1 MAAGVARLCGDHGPR
16 WALPLR
22 PPLCLACSVETLG
35 DGSASLVRKKHVLS
49 RLQDALA
56 WQALPVVQLLA
67 QDERVCMHLI
77 GTLFGMLHSVEDS
90 SALNLLVEVLVRL
103 VVELKSEQ
111 YLHCI
116 LDESQKELCKATTM
130 RSSLPTFSLLG
141 KLADAIP
148 GFADILVVKHNNLVD
163 HLLMGLTYPNESI
176 KAAVCYLY
184 GKLYSSPVGT
194 ERLSGHFEERL
205 CGVFLNTLECAQTKE
220 LQVNCLGL
228 LKELLKSDHFVSI
241 LMNNSKTEE
250 ETENPDFLEGE
261 NPLPLVLKK
270 LLLTRDEML
279 QAASS
284 HCMAAVL
291 VHSPSR
297 YAPAFIHADVP
308 EFLFE
313 CLLSKSE
320 ILIWSVYCC
329 LLLLTEE
336 RLFFS
341 KCHTVY
347 GIESLVRSLQG
358 VLLLNNVEL
367 HKQGL
372 LLFTEILKRQ
382 PVEIKLFTN
391 RGVCIEAIDV
401 LMETVNCPV
410 LEVAVEA
417 VKAVAAFLRKDHLS
431 CPPVPYEEL
440 QKLLEAVLKRCA
452 DLSPPQSSKRHAVSQ
467 KLLLVVSQSHP
478 TNRNL
483 GGVPQR
489 QSQFLLNTLESFRNA
504 CRLAVQFQG
513 DFMAQENA
521 FTAPNSESKDTLS
534 NFSEFLL
541 RICDNL
547 CIPMVMSY
555 LERAV
560 SPSVTEVFIS
570 TLNTLFTVVPS
581 MRNNILVLHPP
592 DTGAEGQVLLCA
604 ELMPEPLLS
613 HREEENFSGGQQEMS
628 ELLLKGLPQLNYTIA
643 ESLLLLSE
651 TPEPFFLDQ
660 SLCSHQHCFILLLYF
675 AYTFGDR
682 FVPDAELF
690 LAVRNFLLSA
700 QDCGDCPPPHIL
712 RAALYLLAVCQDK
725 GKALDVRSLSTIKR
739 ILDNLPDLSLVY
751 VHCPLLLKFFL
762 RYPELMGRFGH
773 QVLQLWFSWEDCKQT
788 EAEEADC
795 GTSSQLNTANPLL
808 PILKS
813 NSSILLIL
821 LDLVSSSS
829 VEVAWKVLMTLRTFL
844 ERNEDVLVC
853 DLLRSRFLQILQ
865 QLLVESSSATLQ
877 ANRNLPVLLSLLFL
891 VQLRSK
897 GIRELDSTDLRLL
910 HQVSNLCG
918 KCSPRDT
925 DLLQPSLNFLYWSLH
940 QTTPCSQQR
949 AVAVLLSNV
958 SLLELLQK
966 VLECTWLWSPP
977 SRPAH
982 LSSEDALL
990 CSGWLLVASF
1000 LLYQH
1005 RYNTESLN
1013 SSATLTHAVVPIPG
1027 LSVGPS
1033 SCREG
1038 QLLATAGFWLPGSS
1052 VLLPGSVAKV
1062 EPCLMVAVPATSCAW
1077 QADSHMLEVLQ
1088 GVVRTR
1094 ETSCQQLPDNSVS
1107 IMQFL
1112 RAVLRQNFSSSLLVI
1127 AGQNKAPSATQPQPS
1142 SLQDT
1147 ALHPL
1152 AMQQV
1157 FSLVV
1162 SLQNLLVHVQLQRRV
1177 MRRRENALA
1186 AVQCSEK
1193 EDLLLSQ
1200 AVVACLETLVEY
1212 LYVKNQDV
1220 ALHVASQP
1228 WHRFLLFTLLSGGQ
1242 KSFLQ
1247 PEVLRLMTLFV
1258 RYQSSNIISQKEISQ
1273 IIQEAAEANI
1283 AELSEAT
1290 SCALHLFL
1298 SQIQSSHYH
1307 VEPEQSEIIQTL
1319 LDRLLGQ
1326 RTTCVKHQDIV
1337 YPLIADVCD
1346 RGHYQLPCGERGNMQ
1361 YLFFS
1366 QTCFCLPV
1374 FITLYCL
1381 KRVAVMEVAMAVISC
1396 GCGDFLH
1403 LDEGIWMGE
1412 TFKSWWL
1419 GRILDALEV
1428 QQWGYVNKIV
1438 MDTEDKILWSQ
1449 WSFDFSSGLPTLM
1462 FLTYVGSQVPWLGK
1476 GWFSNENLLSV
1487 ICQMWK
1493 FHRMPAFPL
1502 VSTHAVNDRCLGS
1515 VAVSLSHIRD

>member
-1 MAAGVARLCGDHGPR
+1 GPQ
-16 WALPLR
+16 
-22 PPLCLACSVETLG
+22 
-35 DGSASLVRKKHVLS
+35 LVRKKHVLS
-49 RLQDALA
+49 RLHEALA
-56 WQALPVVQLLA
+56 RRALPVVQLLA
-67 QDERVCMHLI
+67 PDERVCGHLI
-77 GTLFGMLHSVEDS
+77 GALFGMLHTVEDS
-90 SALNLLVEVLVRL
+90 SALDLFVEVLVRL

-111 YLHCI
+111 YLRCI
-116 LDESQKELCKATTM
+116 LDESQEELCKATTM
-130 RSSLPTFSLLG
+130 RGSLPTFTLLG

-148 GFADILVVKHNNLVD
+148 GFTDILVVEHSNLVD
-163 HLLMGLTYPNESI
+163 HLLVGLMYPNEAI

-194 ERLSGHFEERL
+194 ERLSAHFEERL
-205 CGVFLNTLECAQTKE
+205 CGLFLNTLGRAQTKE

-250 ETENPDFLEGE
+250 ESENPDFLEGE

-284 HCMAAVL
+284 HCVAAVL

-313 CLLSKSE
+313 CLSCNSE

-347 GIESLVRSLQG
+347 GIESLVRSLQD
-358 VLLLNNVEL
+358 VLQLNNVEL

-410 LEVAVEA
+410 LEVVVEA
-417 VKAVAAFLRKDHLS
+417 VRAVAALLRKDHLS
-431 CPPVPYEEL
+431 SPPVPYEEL

-452 DLSPPQSSKRHAVSQ
+452 DLSPPQSSRKHAGD
-467 KLLLVVSQSHP
+467 LLFPVSQSHP
-478 TNRNL
+478 ANRNL
-483 GGVPQR
+483 SRLPQR
-489 QSQFLLNTLESFRNA
+489 QGQFLLNTLESFRNA
-504 CRLAVQFQG
+504 CRLAVEFQS
-513 DFMAQENA
+513 DPMAQENA

-541 RICDNL
+541 RICDSL
-547 CIPMVMSY
+547 CIPMVMNY

-560 SPSVTEVFIS
+560 SLSVMEVFIS
-570 TLNTLFTVVPS
+570 TLNTLFTVVPNMKNKFS
-581 MRNNILVLHPP
+581 KKLASSSFIRLTLELKARFCSVQSNPALNQACSSFLCSLCLSLYSA
-592 DTGAEGQVLLCA
+592 TEKERTSSQEGK
-604 ELMPEPLLS
+604 E
-613 HREEENFSGGQQEMS
+613 QEMC
-628 ELLLKGLPQLNYTIA
+628 ELLQKGLLQLNYTVA
-643 ESLLLLSE
+643 ESLLLLAE
-651 TPEPFFLDQ
+651 TPEPFSLDQ

-675 AYTFGDR
+675 AYTLGDSSNFLECR
-682 FVPDAELF
+682 FVPEAELF
-690 LAVRNFLLSA
+690 LAIRNFLLSA
-700 QDCGDCPPPHIL
+700 QDHGDCPPPYIL

-725 GKALDVRSLSTIKR
+725 GKALDLRSLCTIRR

-751 VHCPLLLKFFL
+751 VHCPLLKFFL

-773 QVLQLWFSWEDCKQT
+773 QVLQLWFSWGDCKQT
-788 EAEEADC
+788 ETEEAGFGASDH
-795 GTSSQLNTANPLL
+795 LNSANPLL

-813 NSSILLIL
+813 NASILLIL
-821 LDLVSSSS
+821 LDLVCSSP

-853 DLLRSRFLQILQ
+853 DLLRSQFLQILQ
-865 QLLVESSSATLQ
+865 QLLVESSSASLQ

-897 GIRELDSTDLRLL
+897 GVRELDSTDFKLL

-918 KCSPRDT
+918 KCRPRDT
-925 DLLQPSLNFLYWSLH
+925 DLLQPSLNFLYCSLH

-966 VLECTWLWSPP
+966 VLECTWLRSPP
-977 SRPAH
+977 SEPAY

-990 CSGWLLVASF
+990 CSGWLLVASL

-1005 RYNTESLN
+1005 RYNTEVHQTLSLD
-1013 SSATLTHAVVPIPG
+1013 LT
-1027 LSVGPS
+1027 
-1033 SCREG
+1033 
-1038 QLLATAGFWLPGSS
+1038 
-1052 VLLPGSVAKV
+1052 
-1062 EPCLMVAVPATSCAW
+1062 
-1077 QADSHMLEVLQ
+1077 EVLNA
-1088 GVVRTR
+1088 VIFRKR
-1094 ETSCQQLPDNSVS
+1094 KPILLLVS

-1112 RAVLRQNFSSSLLVI
+1112 RAVLQQNFSSSLLVI
-1127 AGQNKAPSATQPQPS
+1127 VGQNTAQDATQPQPS
-1142 SLQDT
+1142 SLQDA

-1152 AMQQV
+1152 AMRQV
-1157 FSLVV
+1157 FPLVV
-1162 SLQNLLVHVQLQRRV
+1162 SLQNLLVHVQLQ
-1177 MRRRENALA
+1177 
-1186 AVQCSEK
+1186 K
-1193 EDLLLSQ
+1193 DLLLSQ

-1228 WHRFLLFTLLSGGQ
+1228 WHRFLLFTLLNGGQ

-1247 PEVLRLMTLFV
+1247 SELLRLMTLFL

-1273 IIQEAAEANI
+1273 ILQEAAEANL
-1283 AELSEAT
+1283 AELPEAT
-1290 SCALHLFL
+1290 SRALHLFL
-1298 SQIQSSHYH
+1298 CQIQSSHCQ
-1307 VEPEQSEIIQTL
+1307 VEPVQSGTVQTL
-1319 LDRLLGQ
+1319 LERLLGQ
-1326 RTTCVKHQDIV
+1326 RSTCGKHQDIV
-1337 YPLIADVCD
+1337 
-1346 RGHYQLPCGERGNMQ
+1346 
-1361 YLFFS
+1361 
-1366 QTCFCLPV
+1366 
-1374 FITLYCL
+1374 
-1381 KRVAVMEVAMAVISC
+1381 
-1396 GCGDFLH
+1396 
-1403 LDEGIWMGE
+1403 
-1412 TFKSWWL
+1412 
-1419 GRILDALEV
+1419 
-1428 QQWGYVNKIV
+1428 
-1438 MDTEDKILWSQ
+1438 
-1449 WSFDFSSGLPTLM
+1449 
-1462 FLTYVGSQVPWLGK
+1462 
-1476 GWFSNENLLSV
+1476 
-1487 ICQMWK
+1487 
-1493 FHRMPAFPL
+1493 
-1502 VSTHAVNDRCLGS
+1502 
-1515 VAVSLSHIRD
+1515 

>member
-1 MAAGVARLCGDHGPR
+1 
-16 WALPLR
+16 
-22 PPLCLACSVETLG
+22 
-35 DGSASLVRKKHVLS
+35 LVRKKHVLS
-49 RLQDALA
+49 RLHDALA

-67 QDERVCMHLI
+67 PDERVCLHLI
-77 GTLFGMLHSVEDS
+77 GTLFGMLHTVEDNG
-90 SALNLLVEVLVRL
+90 ALDLFVEVLVRL

-111 YLHCI
+111 YLRCI

-130 RSSLPTFSLLG
+130 RGSLPTFTLLG

-148 GFADILVVKHNNLVD
+148 GFADILVVEHGNLVD
-163 HLLMGLTYPNESI
+163 HLLMGLTYPNEGI

-184 GKLYSSPVGT
+184 GKLYSSPAGT
-194 ERLSGHFEERL
+194 ERLSAHFEERL
-205 CGVFLNTLECAQTKE
+205 CGLFLNTLGRAQTKE

-228 LKELLKSDHFVSI
+228 LKELLKSDHFVSV

-250 ETENPDFLEGE
+250 ESENPDFLEGE

-313 CLLSKSE
+313 CLSCNSE

-347 GIESLVRSLQG
+347 GIESLMRSLQD
-358 VLLLNNVEL
+358 VLQLNNVEL

-410 LEVAVEA
+410 LEVVVEA
-417 VKAVAAFLRKDHLS
+417 VRAVAAFLRKDHLS

-467 KLLLVVSQSHP
+467 KLLLVA
-478 TNRNL
+478 NRNL
-483 GGVPQR
+483 SRVPQR
-489 QSQFLLNTLESFRNA
+489 QGQFLLNTLESFRNA
-504 CRLAVQFQG
+504 CRLAVEFQS
-513 DFMAQENA
+513 DSMAQENA
-521 FTAPNSESKDTLS
+521 FTAPNSKSKDTLS

-541 RICDNL
+541 RICDSL
-547 CIPMVMSY
+547 CIPMVMNY

-560 SPSVTEVFIS
+560 SPSVMEVFIS
-570 TLNTLFTVVPS
+570 TLNTLFTVVPN
-581 MRNNILVLHPP
+581 MRDKFSKKLASSSFIRLSLELKARFCSVQSSPALNQACSSFLCSLCLSLYSATEKERTSTQEGTFGERDKLLHL
-592 DTGAEGQVLLCA
+592 E
-604 ELMPEPLLS
+604 
-613 HREEENFSGGQQEMS
+613 QEMS
-628 ELLLKGLPQLNYTIA
+628 ELLQKGLPQLNYTVA
-643 ESLLLLSE
+643 ESLLLLAE
-651 TPEPFFLDQ
+651 TPEPFSLDQ

-675 AYTFGDR
+675 AYTLGDSSNLLECR
-682 FVPDAELF
+682 FVPEAELF
-690 LAVRNFLLSA
+690 LAMRNFLLSA
-700 QDCGDCPPPHIL
+700 QDHGDCPPPYIL

-725 GKALDVRSLSTIKR
+725 GKALDLRSLCTIRR

-751 VHCPLLLKFFL
+751 VHCPLLMKFFL
-762 RYPELMGRFGH
+762 HYPELMGRFGH
-773 QVLQLWFSWEDCKQT
+773 QVLQLWFSWRHCKQT
-788 EAEEADC
+788 ETEEAGFGVSD
-795 GTSSQLNTANPLL
+795 QLNSANPLL

-821 LDLVSSSS
+821 LDLVCSSSE
-829 VEVAWKVLMTLRTFL
+829 EVAWKVLMTLRTFL
-844 ERNEDVLVC
+844 ERNEGVLVC
-853 DLLRSRFLQILQ
+853 DLLRSQFLQILQ
-865 QLLVESSSATLQ
+865 QLLVESSSASLQ

-897 GIRELDSTDLRLL
+897 GVRELDSTDFKLL

-918 KCSPRDT
+918 KCRPRDT

-966 VLECTWLWSPP
+966 VLECTWLRSPP
-977 SRPAH
+977 SEPAY

-990 CSGWLLVASF
+990 CSGWLLVASL

-1005 RYNTESLN
+1005 RYNTEVHQTLSLD
-1013 SSATLTHAVVPIPG
+1013 LT
-1027 LSVGPS
+1027 
-1033 SCREG
+1033 
-1038 QLLATAGFWLPGSS
+1038 
-1052 VLLPGSVAKV
+1052 
-1062 EPCLMVAVPATSCAW
+1062 
-1077 QADSHMLEVLQ
+1077 EVLNA
-1088 GVVRTR
+1088 VIFRNKKPI
-1094 ETSCQQLPDNSVS
+1094 LLLVS

-1112 RAVLRQNFSSSLLVI
+1112 RTVLRQNFSSSLLVI
-1127 AGQNKAPSATQPQPS
+1127 VGQNTAQGARQPQPS
-1142 SLQDT
+1142 SLQDA

-1162 SLQNLLVHVQLQRRV
+1162 SLQNLLVHVQLQ
-1177 MRRRENALA
+1177 
-1186 AVQCSEK
+1186 K
-1193 EDLLLSQ
+1193 DLLLSQ

-1212 LYVKNQDV
+1212 LSVKNQDV

-1228 WHRFLLFTLLSGGQ
+1228 WHRFLLFTLLNGGQ

-1247 PEVLRLMTLFV
+1247 PEVLRLVTLFL

-1273 IIQEAAEANI
+1273 ILQEAAEANL
-1283 AELSEAT
+1283 AELPEAT
-1290 SCALHLFL
+1290 SRALHLFL
-1298 SQIQSSHYH
+1298 CQIQSSHCQ
-1307 VEPEQSEIIQTL
+1307 VEPAQSGSAQTL
-1319 LDRLLGQ
+1319 LERLLGQ
-1326 RTTCVKHQDIV
+1326 RSTWVKQQDIV
-1337 YPLIADVCD
+1337 
-1346 RGHYQLPCGERGNMQ
+1346 
-1361 YLFFS
+1361 
-1366 QTCFCLPV
+1366 
-1374 FITLYCL
+1374 
-1381 KRVAVMEVAMAVISC
+1381 
-1396 GCGDFLH
+1396 
-1403 LDEGIWMGE
+1403 
-1412 TFKSWWL
+1412 
-1419 GRILDALEV
+1419 
-1428 QQWGYVNKIV
+1428 
-1438 MDTEDKILWSQ
+1438 
-1449 WSFDFSSGLPTLM
+1449 
-1462 FLTYVGSQVPWLGK
+1462 
-1476 GWFSNENLLSV
+1476 
-1487 ICQMWK
+1487 
-1493 FHRMPAFPL
+1493 
-1502 VSTHAVNDRCLGS
+1502 
-1515 VAVSLSHIRD
+1515 

>member
-1 MAAGVARLCGDHGPR
+1 
-16 WALPLR
+16 
-22 PPLCLACSVETLG
+22 
-35 DGSASLVRKKHVLS
+35 LVRKKHVLS

-56 WQALPVVQLLA
+56 WQAVSVVQLLA
-67 QDERVCMHLI
+67 PDERVCMHLI

-90 SALNLLVEVLVRL
+90 SALNLFVEVLVRL

-111 YLHCI
+111 YLCCI
-116 LDESQKELCKATTM
+116 LNESQKELCKAATM
-130 RSSLPTFSLLG
+130 RSSLPTFALLG

-148 GFADILVVKHNNLVD
+148 GFAEILVVKHNNLVD
-163 HLLMGLTYPNESI
+163 HLLTGLTYPNEAI

-205 CGVFLNTLECAQTKE
+205 CGVFLNTLGCAQTKE

-250 ETENPDFLEGE
+250 ETEIPNFLEGE

-336 RLFFS
+336 HLFFS

-410 LEVAVEA
+410 LEVVVEA

-431 CPPVPYEEL
+431 SPPVPYEEL

-452 DLSPPQSSKRHAVSQ
+452 DLSPPQSSKRPAGD
-467 KLLLVVSQSHP
+467 LLFSVSQSHP
-478 TNRNL
+478 ANRNL
-483 GGVPQR
+483 GRVPQR
-489 QSQFLLNTLESFRNA
+489 QGQFLLNTLESFRNA
-504 CRLAVQFQG
+504 CRLAVEFQG

-541 RICDNL
+541 RICDSL

-555 LERAV
+555 LERTV
-560 SPSVTEVFIS
+560 SLSVTEVFIS
-570 TLNTLFTVVPS
+570 TLNTLFTVVPNMQTKFS
-581 MRNNILVLHPP
+581 KKLASSSFIRLTLELKARFCSVQSNPVLNH
-592 DTGAEGQVLLCA
+592 TCSSFLCSLCLNLYSATEKRRTSQEGK
-604 ELMPEPLLS
+604 E
-613 HREEENFSGGQQEMS
+613 QEVS
-628 ELLLKGLPQLNYTIA
+628 ELLQKGLPQLNYTIA

-651 TPEPFFLDQ
+651 TPEPFSLDQ

-675 AYTFGDR
+675 SYTFGDSSNLLQCR

-690 LAVRNFLLSA
+690 VAVRNFLLSA
-700 QDCGDCPPPHIL
+700 QDHGDCPPPHIL

-725 GKALDVRSLSTIKR
+725 GKALDVKSLSTIRR

-751 VHCPLLLKFFL
+751 VHCPLLL
-762 RYPELMGRFGH
+762 
-773 QVLQLWFSWEDCKQT
+773 QILQLWFSWEDCKQT
-788 EAEEADC
+788 EAEEADF
-795 GTSSQLNTANPLL
+795 GTSDQLNSANPLF

-821 LDLVSSSS
+821 LDLVCSSS

-897 GIRELDSTDLRLL
+897 GIRELDSTDFKLL

-918 KCSPRDT
+918 KCRPRDT

-977 SRPAH
+977 SRPAY

-990 CSGWLLVASF
+990 CSGWLLVASL

-1005 RYNTESLN
+1005 RYSTEVHQ
-1013 SSATLTHAVVPIPG
+1013 T
-1027 LSVGPS
+1027 LSVD
-1033 SCREG
+1033 
-1038 QLLATAGFWLPGSS
+1038 LT
-1052 VLLPGSVAKV
+1052 
-1062 EPCLMVAVPATSCAW
+1062 
-1077 QADSHMLEVLQ
+1077 EVLNA
-1088 GVVRTR
+1088 VIFRNKKPI
-1094 ETSCQQLPDNSVS
+1094 LLLVS

-1112 RAVLRQNFSSSLLVI
+1112 RAVLRQKFSSSLLVI
-1127 AGQNKAPSATQPQPS
+1127 VGQNTAPGATQPQPS

-1162 SLQNLLVHVQLQRRV
+1162 SLQNLLVHVQLQ
-1177 MRRRENALA
+1177 
-1186 AVQCSEK
+1186 K
-1193 EDLLLSQ
+1193 DLLLSQ

-1212 LYVKNQDV
+1212 LYEKNQDA

-1273 IIQEAAEANI
+1273 IVQEAAEANL
-1283 AELSEAT
+1283 AELPEAT

-1298 SQIQSSHYH
+1298 CQIQSSHCQ
-1307 VEPEQSEIIQTL
+1307 VEPEQSGIIQTL

-1337 YPLIADVCD
+1337 
-1346 RGHYQLPCGERGNMQ
+1346 
-1361 YLFFS
+1361 
-1366 QTCFCLPV
+1366 
-1374 FITLYCL
+1374 
-1381 KRVAVMEVAMAVISC
+1381 
-1396 GCGDFLH
+1396 
-1403 LDEGIWMGE
+1403 
-1412 TFKSWWL
+1412 
-1419 GRILDALEV
+1419 
-1428 QQWGYVNKIV
+1428 
-1438 MDTEDKILWSQ
+1438 
-1449 WSFDFSSGLPTLM
+1449 
-1462 FLTYVGSQVPWLGK
+1462 
-1476 GWFSNENLLSV
+1476 
-1487 ICQMWK
+1487 
-1493 FHRMPAFPL
+1493 
-1502 VSTHAVNDRCLGS
+1502 
-1515 VAVSLSHIRD
+1515 

>member
-1 MAAGVARLCGDHGPR
+1 
-16 WALPLR
+16 
-22 PPLCLACSVETLG
+22 
-35 DGSASLVRKKHVLS
+35 LVRKKHVLS
-49 RLQDALA
+49 RLQDVLA
-56 WQALPVVQLLA
+56 WQAVPVVQLLA
-67 QDERVCMHLI
+67 PDERVCMHLI

-90 SALNLLVEVLVRL
+90 GALNLLVEVLVRV

-111 YLHCI
+111 YLCCI
-116 LDESQKELCKATTM
+116 LNESQKELCKATTM
-130 RSSLPTFSLLG
+130 RSSLPTFALLG

-148 GFADILVVKHNNLVD
+148 GFAEILVVKHNNLVD
-163 HLLMGLTYPNESI
+163 HLLMGLMYPNEAI

-205 CGVFLNTLECAQTKE
+205 CGVFLNTLGCAQTKE

-313 CLLSKSE
+313 CLLCKSE

-347 GIESLVRSLQG
+347 GVESLVRSLQG
-358 VLLLNNVEL
+358 VLLLNNAEL

-372 LLFTEILKRQ
+372 LLFSEILKRQ

-391 RGVCIEAIDV
+391 RGVCIEAIGV
-401 LMETVNCPV
+401 LMEMVNCPV

-431 CPPVPYEEL
+431 SPPVPYEEL
-440 QKLLEAVLKRCA
+440 QKLLEAMLKRCA
-452 DLSPPQSSKRHAVSQ
+452 DLSPTQSSKRPA
-467 KLLLVVSQSHP
+467 SHP
-478 TNRNL
+478 ANRNL
-483 GGVPQR
+483 GRVPQR
-489 QSQFLLNTLESFRNA
+489 QGQFLLNTLESFRNA
-504 CRLAVQFQG
+504 CRLAVEFQG

-541 RICDNL
+541 RICDSL
-547 CIPMVMSY
+547 YIPMVMSH

-560 SPSVTEVFIS
+560 SLSVTEVFIS
-570 TLNTLFTVVPS
+570 TLNTLFAVVPN
-581 MRNNILVLHPP
+581 MRNKFSKKLASSSFIRLTLELKARFCSGQSNPVLNH
-592 DTGAEGQVLLCA
+592 TCSSFLCSLCLNLYSATEKRRTSQEGKFGK
-604 ELMPEPLLS
+604 
-613 HREEENFSGGQQEMS
+613 RERQLHLEQDIS
-628 ELLLKGLPQLNYTIA
+628 ELLQKGLPQLNYTTA
-643 ESLLLLSE
+643 ESMLLLSE
-651 TPEPFFLDQ
+651 TPEPFSLDQ
-660 SLCSHQHCFILLLYF
+660 SLCSHQHCFVLLLYF
-675 AYTFGDR
+675 SYTFGDR

-690 LAVRNFLLSA
+690 VAVRNFLLSA
-700 QDCGDCPPPHIL
+700 QDRGDCPPPHIL

-725 GKALDVRSLSTIKR
+725 GKALDVRSLSTIRR

-751 VHCPLLLKFFL
+751 VHCHLLLKFFL

-773 QVLQLWFSWEDCKQT
+773 QILQLWFSWEDCKQT
-788 EAEEADC
+788 EAEEAGFGASD
-795 GTSSQLNTANPLL
+795 QLNSANPLL

-821 LDLVSSSS
+821 LDLVCSSS
-829 VEVAWKVLMTLRTFL
+829 VEVAWKVLMTLKTFL

-897 GIRELDSTDLRLL
+897 GIRELDSTDFKLL

-918 KCSPRDT
+918 KCRPRDT

-940 QTTPCSQQR
+940 QTTSCSQQR

-966 VLECTWLWSPP
+966 ILECTWQWSPP
-977 SRPAH
+977 SRPAY

-990 CSGWLLVASF
+990 CSGWLLVASL

-1005 RYNTESLN
+1005 RYNAEVHQT
-1013 SSATLTHAVVPIPG
+1013 
-1027 LSVGPS
+1027 LSVD
-1033 SCREG
+1033 
-1038 QLLATAGFWLPGSS
+1038 LT
-1052 VLLPGSVAKV
+1052 
-1062 EPCLMVAVPATSCAW
+1062 
-1077 QADSHMLEVLQ
+1077 EVLNA
-1088 GVVRTR
+1088 VTFRNKKPI
-1094 ETSCQQLPDNSVS
+1094 LLLVS

-1112 RAVLRQNFSSSLLVI
+1112 RAVLRQNFSSSLLEIV
-1127 AGQNKAPSATQPQPS
+1127 GQNTAPSATQPQPS

-1162 SLQNLLVHVQLQRRV
+1162 SLQNLLVH
-1177 MRRRENALA
+1177 
-1186 AVQCSEK
+1186 K
-1193 EDLLLSQ
+1193 DLLLSQ

-1212 LYVKNQDV
+1212 L
-1220 ALHVASQP
+1220 
-1228 WHRFLLFTLLSGGQ
+1228 
-1242 KSFLQ
+1242 
-1247 PEVLRLMTLFV
+1247 
-1258 RYQSSNIISQKEISQ
+1258 
-1273 IIQEAAEANI
+1273 
-1283 AELSEAT
+1283 
-1290 SCALHLFL
+1290 
-1298 SQIQSSHYH
+1298 
-1307 VEPEQSEIIQTL
+1307 
-1319 LDRLLGQ
+1319 
-1326 RTTCVKHQDIV
+1326 
-1337 YPLIADVCD
+1337 
-1346 RGHYQLPCGERGNMQ
+1346 
-1361 YLFFS
+1361 
-1366 QTCFCLPV
+1366 
-1374 FITLYCL
+1374 
-1381 KRVAVMEVAMAVISC
+1381 
-1396 GCGDFLH
+1396 
-1403 LDEGIWMGE
+1403 
-1412 TFKSWWL
+1412 
-1419 GRILDALEV
+1419 
-1428 QQWGYVNKIV
+1428 
-1438 MDTEDKILWSQ
+1438 
-1449 WSFDFSSGLPTLM
+1449 
-1462 FLTYVGSQVPWLGK
+1462 
-1476 GWFSNENLLSV
+1476 
-1487 ICQMWK
+1487 
-1493 FHRMPAFPL
+1493 
-1502 VSTHAVNDRCLGS
+1502 
-1515 VAVSLSHIRD
+1515 

>member
-1 MAAGVARLCGDHGPR
+1 
-16 WALPLR
+16 
-22 PPLCLACSVETLG
+22 
-35 DGSASLVRKKHVLS
+35 LVRKKHVLS

-67 QDERVCMHLI
+67 PDERVCMHLI

-90 SALNLLVEVLVRL
+90 SALNVLVEVLVRL

-111 YLHCI
+111 YLYCI
-116 LDESQKELCKATTM
+116 LDGSQKELCEATTM
-130 RSSLPTFSLLG
+130 RSSLPTFALLG

-163 HLLMGLTYPNESI
+163 HLLMGLTYPNEGI

-205 CGVFLNTLECAQTKE
+205 CGVFLNTLGCAQTKE

-297 YAPAFIHADVP
+297 YAPAFIRSDVP

-313 CLLSKSE
+313 CLLCKSE

-431 CPPVPYEEL
+431 SPPVPYEEL

-452 DLSPPQSSKRHAVSQ
+452 DLCPPQSNKRHA
-467 KLLLVVSQSHP
+467 SHP
-478 TNRNL
+478 ANRNL
-483 GGVPQR
+483 SRVPQR
-489 QSQFLLNTLESFRNA
+489 QGQFLLNTLESFRNA
-504 CRLAVQFQG
+504 CRLAVEFQS

-541 RICDNL
+541 RICDTL

-570 TLNTLFTVVPS
+570 TLNTLFRVVPN
-581 MRNNILVLHPP
+581 MRNKFSKKLASSSFIRLTLELKARFCSVQSNPVLNH
-592 DTGAEGQVLLCA
+592 TCSSFLSSLCLNLYSATEKRRTSSQEGK
-604 ELMPEPLLS
+604 E
-613 HREEENFSGGQQEMS
+613 QEMS
-628 ELLLKGLPQLNYTIA
+628 ELLQKGLPQLNYTIA
-643 ESLLLLSE
+643 EGLLLLSE

-660 SLCSHQHCFILLLYF
+660 SLCSHQHCVILLLYF

-700 QDCGDCPPPHIL
+700 QDHGDCPPPHIL

-725 GKALDVRSLSTIKR
+725 GKALDVRSLSTIRR

-788 EAEEADC
+788 EAEEADF
-795 GTSSQLNTANPLL
+795 GVADQLNSANSLL
-808 PILKS
+808 PILKT

-821 LDLVSSSS
+821 LDLVCSSS

-897 GIRELDSTDLRLL
+897 GIRELDSTDFKLL

-918 KCSPRDT
+918 KCRPRDT

-940 QTTPCSQQR
+940 QTTACSQQR

-977 SRPAH
+977 SRPAY

-990 CSGWLLVASF
+990 CSGWLLVASL

-1005 RYNTESLN
+1005 RYNTEV
-1013 SSATLTHAVVPIPG
+1013 HQI
-1027 LSVGPS
+1027 LSVD
-1033 SCREG
+1033 
-1038 QLLATAGFWLPGSS
+1038 LT
-1052 VLLPGSVAKV
+1052 
-1062 EPCLMVAVPATSCAW
+1062 
-1077 QADSHMLEVLQ
+1077 EVLNA
-1088 GVVRTR
+1088 VIFRNKKPI
-1094 ETSCQQLPDNSVS
+1094 LLLVS

-1112 RAVLRQNFSSSLLVI
+1112 RAVLRQNFSSSLLVLV
-1127 AGQNKAPSATQPQPS
+1127 GQNTAPSATQPQPS

-1152 AMQQV
+1152 AIQQV

-1162 SLQNLLVHVQLQRRV
+1162 SLQNLLVH
-1177 MRRRENALA
+1177 
-1186 AVQCSEK
+1186 K
-1193 EDLLLSQ
+1193 DLLLSQ

-1212 LYVKNQDV
+1212 L
-1220 ALHVASQP
+1220 
-1228 WHRFLLFTLLSGGQ
+1228 
-1242 KSFLQ
+1242 
-1247 PEVLRLMTLFV
+1247 
-1258 RYQSSNIISQKEISQ
+1258 
-1273 IIQEAAEANI
+1273 
-1283 AELSEAT
+1283 
-1290 SCALHLFL
+1290 
-1298 SQIQSSHYH
+1298 
-1307 VEPEQSEIIQTL
+1307 
-1319 LDRLLGQ
+1319 
-1326 RTTCVKHQDIV
+1326 
-1337 YPLIADVCD
+1337 
-1346 RGHYQLPCGERGNMQ
+1346 
-1361 YLFFS
+1361 
-1366 QTCFCLPV
+1366 
-1374 FITLYCL
+1374 
-1381 KRVAVMEVAMAVISC
+1381 
-1396 GCGDFLH
+1396 
-1403 LDEGIWMGE
+1403 
-1412 TFKSWWL
+1412 
-1419 GRILDALEV
+1419 
-1428 QQWGYVNKIV
+1428 
-1438 MDTEDKILWSQ
+1438 
-1449 WSFDFSSGLPTLM
+1449 
-1462 FLTYVGSQVPWLGK
+1462 
-1476 GWFSNENLLSV
+1476 
-1487 ICQMWK
+1487 
-1493 FHRMPAFPL
+1493 
-1502 VSTHAVNDRCLGS
+1502 
-1515 VAVSLSHIRD
+1515 

>member
-1 MAAGVARLCGDHGPR
+1 
-16 WALPLR
+16 
-22 PPLCLACSVETLG
+22 
-35 DGSASLVRKKHVLS
+35 LVRKKHVLS

-56 WQALPVVQLLA
+56 WQAMPVVQLLTP
-67 QDERVCMHLI
+67 DERVCMHLI

-90 SALNLLVEVLVRL
+90 SALNLLAEVLVRL

-111 YLHCI
+111 YLYCI

-130 RSSLPTFSLLG
+130 RSSLATFALLG

-163 HLLMGLTYPNESI
+163 HLLMGLTYPNEGI

-205 CGVFLNTLECAQTKE
+205 CGVFLNTLGCAQTKE

-241 LMNNSKTEE
+241 LMNNSKTDE

-313 CLLSKSE
+313 CLLCKNE

-391 RGVCIEAIDV
+391 RGVCVEAIDV
-401 LMETVNCPV
+401 LMETMNCPV
-410 LEVAVEA
+410 LDVAVEA
-417 VKAVAAFLRKDHLS
+417 VKAVAAFLRKDHLNS
-431 CPPVPYEEL
+431 PPVPYEEL

-452 DLSPPQSSKRHAVSQ
+452 DLSPPQSSKRHAN
-467 KLLLVVSQSHP
+467 HP
-478 TNRNL
+478 ANRNL
-483 GGVPQR
+483 GRVPQR
-489 QSQFLLNTLESFRNA
+489 QGQFLLNTLESFRNA
-504 CRLAVQFQG
+504 CRLAVEFQG

-521 FTAPNSESKDTLS
+521 FTAPNSESKDTLD

-541 RICDNL
+541 RICDSL

-581 MRNNILVLHPP
+581 MRNKFSKKLASSSFIRLTLELKARFCSVQSNPVLNH
-592 DTGAEGQVLLCA
+592 TCSSFLCSLCLNLYSATEKRRTSQEGKFGERERLLH
-604 ELMPEPLLS
+604 L
-613 HREEENFSGGQQEMS
+613 QEMS
-628 ELLLKGLPQLNYTIA
+628 ELLQKGLPQLNYTIA

-700 QDCGDCPPPHIL
+700 QDHGDCPPSHIL
-712 RAALYLLAVCQDK
+712 RAALYLLATCQDK
-725 GKALDVRSLSTIKR
+725 GKALDVRSLSTIRR
-739 ILDNLPDLSLVY
+739 ILDNLPDLSVVY

-788 EAEEADC
+788 EAEEADF
-795 GTSSQLNTANPLL
+795 GTSDQMNSANPLL

-821 LDLVSSSS
+821 LDLVCSSS
-829 VEVAWKVLMTLRTFL
+829 VEVAWKVLMTLKTFL

-865 QLLVESSSATLQ
+865 QLLVESNSATLQ
-877 ANRNLPVLLSLLFL
+877 ANRNLPILLSLLFL

-897 GIRELDSTDLRLL
+897 GIRELDSTDFKLL

-918 KCSPRDT
+918 KCRPRDT
-925 DLLQPSLNFLYWSLH
+925 DLLQPSLNFLYCSLH

-949 AVAVLLSNV
+949 AVAVLLSSV

-966 VLECTWLWSPP
+966 VLDCTWLWSPP
-977 SRPAH
+977 SRPAY

-990 CSGWLLVASF
+990 CSGWLLVASL

-1005 RYNTESLN
+1005 RYNTEVHQ
-1013 SSATLTHAVVPIPG
+1013 T
-1027 LSVGPS
+1027 LSVD
-1033 SCREG
+1033 
-1038 QLLATAGFWLPGSS
+1038 LT
-1052 VLLPGSVAKV
+1052 
-1062 EPCLMVAVPATSCAW
+1062 
-1077 QADSHMLEVLQ
+1077 EVLNA
-1088 GVVRTR
+1088 VIFRNKKPI
-1094 ETSCQQLPDNSVS
+1094 LLLVS

-1127 AGQNKAPSATQPQPS
+1127 VGQNTTPSATQPQPS

-1162 SLQNLLVHVQLQRRV
+1162 SLQNLLVH
-1177 MRRRENALA
+1177 
-1186 AVQCSEK
+1186 K
-1193 EDLLLSQ
+1193 DLLLSQ
-1200 AVVACLETLVEY
+1200 AVVACLETFVEY
-1212 LYVKNQDV
+1212 L
-1220 ALHVASQP
+1220 
-1228 WHRFLLFTLLSGGQ
+1228 
-1242 KSFLQ
+1242 
-1247 PEVLRLMTLFV
+1247 
-1258 RYQSSNIISQKEISQ
+1258 
-1273 IIQEAAEANI
+1273 
-1283 AELSEAT
+1283 
-1290 SCALHLFL
+1290 
-1298 SQIQSSHYH
+1298 
-1307 VEPEQSEIIQTL
+1307 
-1319 LDRLLGQ
+1319 
-1326 RTTCVKHQDIV
+1326 
-1337 YPLIADVCD
+1337 
-1346 RGHYQLPCGERGNMQ
+1346 
-1361 YLFFS
+1361 
-1366 QTCFCLPV
+1366 
-1374 FITLYCL
+1374 
-1381 KRVAVMEVAMAVISC
+1381 
-1396 GCGDFLH
+1396 
-1403 LDEGIWMGE
+1403 
-1412 TFKSWWL
+1412 
-1419 GRILDALEV
+1419 
-1428 QQWGYVNKIV
+1428 
-1438 MDTEDKILWSQ
+1438 
-1449 WSFDFSSGLPTLM
+1449 
-1462 FLTYVGSQVPWLGK
+1462 
-1476 GWFSNENLLSV
+1476 
-1487 ICQMWK
+1487 
-1493 FHRMPAFPL
+1493 
-1502 VSTHAVNDRCLGS
+1502 
-1515 VAVSLSHIRD
+1515 

>member
-1 MAAGVARLCGDHGPR
+1 
-16 WALPLR
+16 
-22 PPLCLACSVETLG
+22 
-35 DGSASLVRKKHVLS
+35 LVRKKHVLS

-56 WQALPVVQLLA
+56 WQALTVVQLLA
-67 QDERVCMHLI
+67 PDERVCTHLI
-77 GTLFGMLHSVEDS
+77 GILFGMLHSVEDS
-90 SALNLLVEVLVRL
+90 SALNQLVEVLVQL
-103 VVELKSEQ
+103 VVELKSEP

-116 LDESQKELCKATTM
+116 LGESQKELCNAITM
-130 RSSLPTFSLLG
+130 RNSLPIFSLLG

-148 GFADILVVKHNNLVD
+148 GFADILVVKHNNVVD
-163 HLLMGLTYPNESI
+163 HLLMGLMYPNEGI

-194 ERLSGHFEERL
+194 EQLSGHFEEKL
-205 CGVFLNTLECAQTKE
+205 CGVFLNTLGCAQTKE

-291 VHSPSR
+291 IHSPSR

-313 CLLSKSE
+313 CLLCKNE

-410 LEVAVEA
+410 LDVAVEA

-431 CPPVPYEEL
+431 SPPVPYEEL

-452 DLSPPQSSKRHAVSQ
+452 DLSPSQSSKRHA
-467 KLLLVVSQSHP
+467 SHP
-478 TNRNL
+478 ANRNL
-483 GGVPQR
+483 GRVPQR
-489 QSQFLLNTLESFRNA
+489 QGQFLLNTLESFRNA
-504 CRLAVQFQG
+504 CRLAVEFQG

-521 FTAPNSESKDTLS
+521 FTTSNSESKDTLS
-534 NFSEFLL
+534 NFSESLL
-541 RICDNL
+541 RICDSL

-555 LERAV
+555 LDRAV
-560 SPSVTEVFIS
+560 SPSVTEAFIS

-581 MRNNILVLHPP
+581 MRNKFSKKLASSSFIRLTLELKARFCSVQSNPVLNH
-592 DTGAEGQVLLCA
+592 TCSSFLCSLCLNLYSATEKRRTSSQEGK
-604 ELMPEPLLS
+604 E
-613 HREEENFSGGQQEMS
+613 QEMS
-628 ELLLKGLPQLNYTIA
+628 ELLQKGLPQLNYTIA

-690 LAVRNFLLSA
+690 VAVRSFLLSA
-700 QDCGDCPPPHIL
+700 QDHGDCPPPHIL
-712 RAALYLLAVCQDK
+712 RAAIYLLAVCQDK
-725 GKALDVRSLSTIKR
+725 GKALDMRSLSIIRR

-751 VHCPLLLKFFL
+751 VHCPLVLKFFL

-788 EAEEADC
+788 EAEEANF
-795 GTSSQLNTANPLL
+795 GTSSQLNHADPLL

-821 LDLVSSSS
+821 LDLVCSSS
-829 VEVAWKVLMTLRTFL
+829 VEVAWKMLMTLRTFL

-853 DLLRSRFLQILQ
+853 DLLRSQFLHILQ

-897 GIRELDSTDLRLL
+897 GIRELDSIDFKLL

-918 KCSPRDT
+918 KCRPRDT

-977 SRPAH
+977 SRPAY

-990 CSGWLLVASF
+990 CSGWLLVASL

-1005 RYNTESLN
+1005 RYNTEVHQ
-1013 SSATLTHAVVPIPG
+1013 T
-1027 LSVGPS
+1027 LSVD
-1033 SCREG
+1033 
-1038 QLLATAGFWLPGSS
+1038 LT
-1052 VLLPGSVAKV
+1052 
-1062 EPCLMVAVPATSCAW
+1062 
-1077 QADSHMLEVLQ
+1077 EVLNA
-1088 GVVRTR
+1088 VIFRNKKPI
-1094 ETSCQQLPDNSVS
+1094 LLLVS

-1112 RAVLRQNFSSSLLVI
+1112 RAVLQQNFSSSLLVI
-1127 AGQNKAPSATQPQPS
+1127 VGQNTAASATQPQPS

-1147 ALHPL
+1147 ALHSL

-1157 FSLVV
+1157 FSLTV
-1162 SLQNLLVHVQLQRRV
+1162 SLQNLLVHAQLQ
-1177 MRRRENALA
+1177 
-1186 AVQCSEK
+1186 K
-1193 EDLLLSQ
+1193 DLLLSQ
-1200 AVVACLETLVEY
+1200 GVVACLETLMEY
-1212 LYVKNQDV
+1212 L
-1220 ALHVASQP
+1220 
-1228 WHRFLLFTLLSGGQ
+1228 
-1242 KSFLQ
+1242 
-1247 PEVLRLMTLFV
+1247 
-1258 RYQSSNIISQKEISQ
+1258 
-1273 IIQEAAEANI
+1273 
-1283 AELSEAT
+1283 
-1290 SCALHLFL
+1290 
-1298 SQIQSSHYH
+1298 
-1307 VEPEQSEIIQTL
+1307 
-1319 LDRLLGQ
+1319 
-1326 RTTCVKHQDIV
+1326 
-1337 YPLIADVCD
+1337 
-1346 RGHYQLPCGERGNMQ
+1346 
-1361 YLFFS
+1361 
-1366 QTCFCLPV
+1366 
-1374 FITLYCL
+1374 
-1381 KRVAVMEVAMAVISC
+1381 
-1396 GCGDFLH
+1396 
-1403 LDEGIWMGE
+1403 
-1412 TFKSWWL
+1412 
-1419 GRILDALEV
+1419 
-1428 QQWGYVNKIV
+1428 
-1438 MDTEDKILWSQ
+1438 
-1449 WSFDFSSGLPTLM
+1449 
-1462 FLTYVGSQVPWLGK
+1462 
-1476 GWFSNENLLSV
+1476 
-1487 ICQMWK
+1487 
-1493 FHRMPAFPL
+1493 
-1502 VSTHAVNDRCLGS
+1502 
-1515 VAVSLSHIRD
+1515 

>member
-1 MAAGVARLCGDHGPR
+1 MAAGVAALCGDHGPR

-56 WQALPVVQLLA
+56 WQTLPVVQLLA

-205 CGVFLNTLECAQTKE
+205 YGVFLNTLECAQTKE

-261 NPLPLVLKK
+261 NPLPLILKK

-382 PVEIKLFTN
+382 PMEIKLFTN

-452 DLSPPQSSKRHAVSQ
+452 DLSPPQSSKRHAGD
-467 KLLLVVSQSHP
+467 LLFSVSQSHP

-483 GGVPQR
+483 GRVPQR
-489 QSQFLLNTLESFRNA
+489 QGQFLLNTLESFRNA

-521 FTAPNSESKDTLS
+521 FTAPNSERKDTLS

-541 RICDNL
+541 RICDSL
-547 CIPMVMSY
+547 CIPMVM
-555 LERAV
+555 
-560 SPSVTEVFIS
+560 
-570 TLNTLFTVVPS
+570 
-581 MRNNILVLHPP
+581 
-592 DTGAEGQVLLCA
+592 
-604 ELMPEPLLS
+604 
-613 HREEENFSGGQQEMS
+613 
-628 ELLLKGLPQLNYTIA
+628 
-643 ESLLLLSE
+643 
-651 TPEPFFLDQ
+651 
-660 SLCSHQHCFILLLYF
+660 
-675 AYTFGDR
+675 
-682 FVPDAELF
+682 
-690 LAVRNFLLSA
+690 
-700 QDCGDCPPPHIL
+700 
-712 RAALYLLAVCQDK
+712 
-725 GKALDVRSLSTIKR
+725 
-739 ILDNLPDLSLVY
+739 
-751 VHCPLLLKFFL
+751 
-762 RYPELMGRFGH
+762 
-773 QVLQLWFSWEDCKQT
+773 
-788 EAEEADC
+788 
-795 GTSSQLNTANPLL
+795 
-808 PILKS
+808 
-813 NSSILLIL
+813 
-821 LDLVSSSS
+821 DLVSSSS

-910 HQVSNLCG
+910 HQV
-918 KCSPRDT
+918 
-925 DLLQPSLNFLYWSLH
+925 
-940 QTTPCSQQR
+940 
-949 AVAVLLSNV
+949 AVLLSNV

-1000 LLYQH
+1000 LLIQH
-1005 RYNTESLN
+1005 RYNTEVHQ
-1013 SSATLTHAVVPIPG
+1013 T
-1027 LSVGPS
+1027 LSVD
-1033 SCREG
+1033 
-1038 QLLATAGFWLPGSS
+1038 LT
-1052 VLLPGSVAKV
+1052 
-1062 EPCLMVAVPATSCAW
+1062 
-1077 QADSHMLEVLQ
+1077 EVLNA
-1088 GVVRTR
+1088 VIFRNKKPI
-1094 ETSCQQLPDNSVS
+1094 LLLVS

-1127 AGQNKAPSATQPQPS
+1127 VGQNKAPGATQPQPS

-1162 SLQNLLVHVQLQRRV
+1162 SLQNLLVHVQLQ
-1177 MRRRENALA
+1177 
-1186 AVQCSEK
+1186 K
-1193 EDLLLSQ
+1193 DLLLSQ

-1212 LYVKNQDV
+1212 LYVKNHDV

-1247 PEVLRLMTLFV
+1247 PEVLRLMTL
-1258 RYQSSNIISQKEISQ
+1258 
-1273 IIQEAAEANI
+1273 AAEANMDFLI
-1283 AELSEAT
+1283 ICPFLL
-1290 SCALHLFL
+1290 ALLL
-1298 SQIQSSHYH
+1298 SQGSFTDLEKRRVDSGLEIYKKLFEVKRKDQMNALKNLIELNDVNQQYKIIDIMLKGLFKVLEDSRAVLIAADVPPDGPFPQDEKIKDAYSHV
-1307 VEPEQSEIIQTL
+1307 VENTAFFGDVVLRFPKIVHHYFDRNSNWNSLIRWGIGFCNLTGVFEQGPHSQVLRLMAQELGISEKSPDYRNPFKTDQSEFF
-1319 LDRLLGQ
+1319 
-1326 RTTCVKHQDIV
+1326 
-1337 YPLIADVCD
+1337 PSADTFQKALRD
-1346 RGHYQLPCGERGNMQ
+1346 EEKRRKKEEKRKEIRKGPRISR
-1361 YLFFS
+1361 S
-1366 QTCFCLPV
+1366 QSEL
-1374 FITLYCL
+1374 
-1381 KRVAVMEVAMAVISC
+1381 
-1396 GCGDFLH
+1396 
-1403 LDEGIWMGE
+1403 
-1412 TFKSWWL
+1412 
-1419 GRILDALEV
+1419 
-1428 QQWGYVNKIV
+1428 
-1438 MDTEDKILWSQ
+1438 
-1449 WSFDFSSGLPTLM
+1449 
-1462 FLTYVGSQVPWLGK
+1462 
-1476 GWFSNENLLSV
+1476 
-1487 ICQMWK
+1487 
-1493 FHRMPAFPL
+1493 
-1502 VSTHAVNDRCLGS
+1502 
-1515 VAVSLSHIRD
+1515 

>member
-1 MAAGVARLCGDHGPR
+1 
-16 WALPLR
+16 
-22 PPLCLACSVETLG
+22 
-35 DGSASLVRKKHVLS
+35 LVRKMHVLS

-56 WQALPVVQLLA
+56 WQAVPIVQLLA
-67 QDERVCMHLI
+67 PDERVCMHLI

-90 SALNLLVEVLVRL
+90 GALNLLVEVLVRL

-111 YLHCI
+111 YLCCI
-116 LDESQKELCKATTM
+116 LNQSQKELCKASTM
-130 RSSLPTFSLLG
+130 RSSLPTFALLG

-148 GFADILVVKHNNLVD
+148 GFAEILVVKHNNLVD
-163 HLLMGLTYPNESI
+163 HLLMGLTYPNEAI

-194 ERLSGHFEERL
+194 ERLSGHFEEKL
-205 CGVFLNTLECAQTKE
+205 CGVFLNTLGCAQTKE

-250 ETENPDFLEGE
+250 ETENPEFLEGE

-313 CLLSKSE
+313 CLLCKSE

-347 GIESLVRSLQG
+347 GVESLVRSLQG
-358 VLLLNNVEL
+358 VLMLNNVEL

-401 LMETVNCPV
+401 LKETVNCPV

-431 CPPVPYEEL
+431 SPPVPYEEL

-452 DLSPPQSSKRHAVSQ
+452 DLSPPQSSKRPA
-467 KLLLVVSQSHP
+467 SHP
-478 TNRNL
+478 GNRNL
-483 GGVPQR
+483 GRVPQR
-489 QSQFLLNTLESFRNA
+489 QGQFLLNTLESFRNA
-504 CRLAVQFQG
+504 CRLAVEFQG

-521 FTAPNSESKDTLS
+521 FTAPNSEIKDTLS

-541 RICDNL
+541 RICDSL

-560 SPSVTEVFIS
+560 SLSVTEIFLS
-570 TLNTLFTVVPS
+570 TLNTLFTVVPN
-581 MRNNILVLHPP
+581 MRNKFSKKLASSSFIRLTLELKARFCSVQSNPVLNH
-592 DTGAEGQVLLCA
+592 TCSSFLCSLCLNLYSATEKRRTSQEGK
-604 ELMPEPLLS
+604 E
-613 HREEENFSGGQQEMS
+613 QEMS
-628 ELLLKGLPQLNYTIA
+628 ELLQKGLPQLNYTIA

-651 TPEPFFLDQ
+651 TPEPFSVDQ

-675 AYTFGDR
+675 SYTFGDSKWVCGHYVPCIGG

-690 LAVRNFLLSA
+690 VAVRNFLLSA
-700 QDCGDCPPPHIL
+700 QDHGDCPPPHIL

-725 GKALDVRSLSTIKR
+725 GKALDVRSLSAIRR

-751 VHCPLLLKFFL
+751 VHCSLLLKFFL

-788 EAEEADC
+788 EAEEADF
-795 GTSSQLNTANPLL
+795 GTSDQLNSANPLL

-821 LDLVSSSS
+821 LDLVCSSS

-844 ERNEDVLVC
+844 ERNENVLVC

-865 QLLVESSSATLQ
+865 QLLVESSSTTLQ

-897 GIRELDSTDLRLL
+897 GIRELDSIDFKLL

-918 KCSPRDT
+918 KCRPRDT

-977 SRPAH
+977 SRPAY

-990 CSGWLLVASF
+990 CSGWLLVASL

-1005 RYNTESLN
+1005 RYNTEVHQ
-1013 SSATLTHAVVPIPG
+1013 T
-1027 LSVGPS
+1027 LSVD
-1033 SCREG
+1033 
-1038 QLLATAGFWLPGSS
+1038 LT
-1052 VLLPGSVAKV
+1052 
-1062 EPCLMVAVPATSCAW
+1062 
-1077 QADSHMLEVLQ
+1077 EVLNA
-1088 GVVRTR
+1088 VIFRKKKPI
-1094 ETSCQQLPDNSVS
+1094 LLLVS

-1127 AGQNKAPSATQPQPS
+1127 GGQNTAPGAIQPQPS

-1152 AMQQV
+1152 AMQQIS
-1157 FSLVV
+1157 SLVV
-1162 SLQNLLVHVQLQRRV
+1162 SLQNLLVH
-1177 MRRRENALA
+1177 
-1186 AVQCSEK
+1186 K
-1193 EDLLLSQ
+1193 DLLLSQ

-1212 LYVKNQDV
+1212 L
-1220 ALHVASQP
+1220 
-1228 WHRFLLFTLLSGGQ
+1228 
-1242 KSFLQ
+1242 
-1247 PEVLRLMTLFV
+1247 
-1258 RYQSSNIISQKEISQ
+1258 
-1273 IIQEAAEANI
+1273 
-1283 AELSEAT
+1283 
-1290 SCALHLFL
+1290 
-1298 SQIQSSHYH
+1298 
-1307 VEPEQSEIIQTL
+1307 
-1319 LDRLLGQ
+1319 
-1326 RTTCVKHQDIV
+1326 
-1337 YPLIADVCD
+1337 
-1346 RGHYQLPCGERGNMQ
+1346 
-1361 YLFFS
+1361 
-1366 QTCFCLPV
+1366 
-1374 FITLYCL
+1374 
-1381 KRVAVMEVAMAVISC
+1381 
-1396 GCGDFLH
+1396 
-1403 LDEGIWMGE
+1403 
-1412 TFKSWWL
+1412 
-1419 GRILDALEV
+1419 
-1428 QQWGYVNKIV
+1428 
-1438 MDTEDKILWSQ
+1438 
-1449 WSFDFSSGLPTLM
+1449 
-1462 FLTYVGSQVPWLGK
+1462 
-1476 GWFSNENLLSV
+1476 
-1487 ICQMWK
+1487 
-1493 FHRMPAFPL
+1493 
-1502 VSTHAVNDRCLGS
+1502 
-1515 VAVSLSHIRD
+1515 

>member
-1 MAAGVARLCGDHGPR
+1 
-16 WALPLR
+16 
-22 PPLCLACSVETLG
+22 
-35 DGSASLVRKKHVLS
+35 
-49 RLQDALA
+49 
-56 WQALPVVQLLA
+56 
-67 QDERVCMHLI
+67 MHLI

-90 SALNLLVEVLVRL
+90 SALNLFVEVLVRL

-116 LDESQKELCKATTM
+116 LGESQKELCKATTM

-148 GFADILVVKHNNLVD
+148 GFADILVVKHNNVVD
-163 HLLMGLTYPNESI
+163 HLLMGLTYPNEGI

-184 GKLYSSPVGT
+184 SKLYSSPVGT
-194 ERLSGHFEERL
+194 EQLSGHFEERL
-205 CGVFLNTLECAQTKE
+205 CGVFLNTLGCAQTKE

-250 ETENPDFLEGE
+250 ETENPNFLEGE

-270 LLLTRDEML
+270 LLLTRDEMI

-313 CLLSKSE
+313 CLLCKNE

-382 PVEIKLFTN
+382 PVEVKLFTN
-391 RGVCIEAIDV
+391 RGVCVEAIDV

-410 LEVAVEA
+410 LDVAVEA

-431 CPPVPYEEL
+431 SPPVLYEEL

-452 DLSPPQSSKRHAVSQ
+452 DLSPSQSSKRHA
-467 KLLLVVSQSHP
+467 
-478 TNRNL
+478 
-483 GGVPQR
+483 
-489 QSQFLLNTLESFRNA
+489 
-504 CRLAVQFQG
+504 
-513 DFMAQENA
+513 
-521 FTAPNSESKDTLS
+521 
-534 NFSEFLL
+534 
-541 RICDNL
+541 
-547 CIPMVMSY
+547 SY
-555 LERAV
+555 LETAV

-570 TLNTLFTVVPS
+570 TLNTLFTVVPN
-581 MRNNILVLHPP
+581 MRNKFSKKLASSSFIRLTLELKARFCSVQSNPVLNH
-592 DTGAEGQVLLCA
+592 TCSSFLCSLCLNLYSA
-604 ELMPEPLLS
+604 TEKRRTS
-613 HREEENFSGGQQEMS
+613 QEEQEMS
-628 ELLLKGLPQLNYTIA
+628 ELLQKGLPQLNYTIA

-651 TPEPFFLDQ
+651 TPEHFFLDQ
-660 SLCSHQHCFILLLYF
+660 SLCSHQQCFILLLYF

-700 QDCGDCPPPHIL
+700 QDHGDCPPSHIL

-725 GKALDVRSLSTIKR
+725 GNALDMRSLTTIR
-739 ILDNLPDLSLVY
+739 RMLDNLPDLSLVY

-762 RYPELMGRFGH
+762 CYPELMGRFGH

-788 EAEEADC
+788 EAEEADF
-795 GTSSQLNTANPLL
+795 GTSSQLNSADPLL

-821 LDLVSSSS
+821 LDLVCSSS

-844 ERNEDVLVC
+844 EINEDVLVC
-853 DLLRSRFLQILQ
+853 DLLRSQFLQILQ

-877 ANRNLPVLLSLLFL
+877 ANRNLPILLSLLFL

-897 GIRELDSTDLRLL
+897 GIRELDSTDFKLL

-918 KCSPRDT
+918 KCRPRDT

-958 SLLELLQK
+958 PLLELLQK
-966 VLECTWLWSPP
+966 VLECTWRQSPP
-977 SRPAH
+977 SRPAY

-990 CSGWLLVASF
+990 CSGWLLVASL

-1005 RYNTESLN
+1005 RYNTEVHQTLSVDLTEVLN
-1013 SSATLTHAVVPIPG
+1013 AVVFRNKKPI
-1027 LSVGPS
+1027 
-1033 SCREG
+1033 
-1038 QLLATAGFWLPGSS
+1038 LLL
-1052 VLLPGSVAKV
+1052 
-1062 EPCLMVAVPATSCAW
+1062 
-1077 QADSHMLEVLQ
+1077 
-1088 GVVRTR
+1088 
-1094 ETSCQQLPDNSVS
+1094 VS
-1107 IMQFL
+1107 ILQFL
-1112 RAVLRQNFSSSLLVI
+1112 RALLQQNFSSLLVI
-1127 AGQNKAPSATQPQPS
+1127 VGQDTAESATQPQLS
-1142 SLQDT
+1142 SQQDT

-1162 SLQNLLVHVQLQRRV
+1162 SLQNLLVHVQLQ
-1177 MRRRENALA
+1177 
-1186 AVQCSEK
+1186 K
-1193 EDLLLSQ
+1193 DLLLSR

-1220 ALHVASQP
+1220 ALHIVSQP
-1228 WHRFLLFTLLSGGQ
+1228 WHRFLLFTLLNGGQ

-1247 PEVLRLMTLFV
+1247 PEVLRLITLFV
-1258 RYQSSNIISQKEISQ
+1258 RYQSRNIISQKEISQ
-1273 IIQEAAEANI
+1273 IIHEAAEANI
-1283 AELSEAT
+1283 AELPEAT
-1290 SCALHLFL
+1290 SCALHRFL
-1298 SQIQSSHYH
+1298 SQIQSSHYQL
-1307 VEPEQSEIIQTL
+1307 EPEQSGIIQTL

-1326 RTTCVKHQDIV
+1326 KTTCVKHQDIV
-1337 YPLIADVCD
+1337 YPLIGDVCGRCN
-1346 RGHYQLPCGERGNMQ
+1346 RGR
-1361 YLFFS
+1361 
-1366 QTCFCLPV
+1366 
-1374 FITLYCL
+1374 
-1381 KRVAVMEVAMAVISC
+1381 R
-1396 GCGDFLH
+1396 
-1403 LDEGIWMGE
+1403 
-1412 TFKSWWL
+1412 
-1419 GRILDALEV
+1419 DA
-1428 QQWGYVNKIV
+1428 
-1438 MDTEDKILWSQ
+1438 
-1449 WSFDFSSGLPTLM
+1449 
-1462 FLTYVGSQVPWLGK
+1462 
-1476 GWFSNENLLSV
+1476 
-1487 ICQMWK
+1487 
-1493 FHRMPAFPL
+1493 
-1502 VSTHAVNDRCLGS
+1502 
-1515 VAVSLSHIRD
+1515 

>member
-1 MAAGVARLCGDHGPR
+1 MVGGATRQPWQRPMAEGAAGLCGRHGPR
-16 WALPLR
+16 WALALH
-22 PPLCLACSVETLG
+22 PPLCLACAVETLG

-56 WQALPVVQLLA
+56 WQALTVVQLLA
-67 QDERVCMHLI
+67 PDERVCMHLL
-77 GTLFGMLHSVEDS
+77 GTLFEMLHSVEDS

-111 YLHCI
+111 YLYCI
-116 LDESQKELCKATTM
+116 LGESQKELCKATTI
-130 RSSLPTFSLLG
+130 RTSLPTFSLLG

-148 GFADILVVKHNNLVD
+148 GFADILVVKHNNVVD
-163 HLLMGLTYPNESI
+163 HLLMGLMYPNEGI

-184 GKLYSSPVGT
+184 GKLYSSPIGT
-194 ERLSGHFEERL
+194 EQLSGHFEERL
-205 CGVFLNTLECAQTKE
+205 CGVFLNILECAQTKE

-261 NPLPLVLKK
+261 NPLPLILKK
-270 LLLTRDEML
+270 LLLTGDEML

-313 CLLSKSE
+313 CLLCKNE

-391 RGVCIEAIDV
+391 RGVCLEAIDV
-401 LMETVNCPV
+401 LMETMNCPV
-410 LEVAVEA
+410 LDVVMEA

-431 CPPVPYEEL
+431 SPPVPYEEL

-452 DLSPPQSSKRHAVSQ
+452 DLSPSQSSKKHAGDFLFS
-467 KLLLVVSQSHP
+467 VSQSHP
-478 TNRNL
+478 ANRNL
-483 GGVPQR
+483 GRVPQR
-489 QSQFLLNTLESFRNA
+489 QGQFLLNTLESFRNA
-504 CRLAVQFQG
+504 CRLAVEFQG
-513 DFMAQENA
+513 DLMAQENA

-541 RICDNL
+541 RICDSL

-581 MRNNILVLHPP
+581 MRNKFSRKLASSSFIRLTLELKARFCSVQRNPVLNH
-592 DTGAEGQVLLCA
+592 TCSSFLCSLCLNLYSA
-604 ELMPEPLLS
+604 TEKRRTSQQE
-613 HREEENFSGGQQEMS
+613 QEMS
-628 ELLLKGLPQLNYTIA
+628 ELLQKGLPQLNYTIA
-643 ESLLLLSE
+643 ESLLFLSE
-651 TPEPFFLDQ
+651 THEPFFLDQ

-675 AYTFGDR
+675 AYTSGDR

-690 LAVRNFLLSA
+690 LAVGNFLLSA
-700 QDCGDCPPPHIL
+700 QDHGVCPPPHIL

-725 GKALDVRSLSTIKR
+725 GKALDLRSLSTIRR

-762 RYPELMGRFGH
+762 CYPELMGRFGH

-788 EAEEADC
+788 EAEEADF
-795 GTSSQLNTANPLL
+795 GTSNQLNSADSLL

-821 LDLVSSSS
+821 LDLVCSSS

-844 ERNEDVLVC
+844 ERNEDLLVC
-853 DLLRSRFLQILQ
+853 DLLRSQFLQILQ
-865 QLLVESSSATLQ
+865 QLLVENSSATLQ

-897 GIRELDSTDLRLL
+897 GIRELDSTDFKLL

-918 KCSPRDT
+918 KCRPGDT

-949 AVAVLLSNV
+949 GVAVLLSNV

-977 SRPAH
+977 SRPAY
-982 LSSEDALL
+982 LSSDDALL
-990 CSGWLLVASF
+990 CSGWLLVASL

-1005 RYNTESLN
+1005 RYNTEVHQ
-1013 SSATLTHAVVPIPG
+1013 T
-1027 LSVGPS
+1027 LSVN
-1033 SCREG
+1033 
-1038 QLLATAGFWLPGSS
+1038 LT
-1052 VLLPGSVAKV
+1052 
-1062 EPCLMVAVPATSCAW
+1062 
-1077 QADSHMLEVLQ
+1077 EVLNA
-1088 GVVRTR
+1088 VIFRNKKPI
-1094 ETSCQQLPDNSVS
+1094 LLLVS

-1127 AGQNKAPSATQPQPS
+1127 VGQKTASSATQPQLS

-1162 SLQNLLVHVQLQRRV
+1162 SLQNLLVHVQLQ
-1177 MRRRENALA
+1177 
-1186 AVQCSEK
+1186 K
-1193 EDLLLSQ
+1193 DLLLSQ

-1212 LYVKNQDV
+1212 LYMKNQDA

-1258 RYQSSNIISQKEISQ
+1258 KYQSRNIISQKEISQ
-1273 IIQEAAEANI
+1273 IIHEAAEANI
-1283 AELSEAT
+1283 AELPEAT

-1298 SQIQSSHYH
+1298 SQIQSSHSDQ
-1307 VEPEQSEIIQTL
+1307 VEPEQSGIIQTL

-1326 RTTCVKHQDIV
+1326 RTTSVKHQDIV
-1337 YPLIADVCD
+1337 
-1346 RGHYQLPCGERGNMQ
+1346 
-1361 YLFFS
+1361 
-1366 QTCFCLPV
+1366 
-1374 FITLYCL
+1374 
-1381 KRVAVMEVAMAVISC
+1381 
-1396 GCGDFLH
+1396 
-1403 LDEGIWMGE
+1403 
-1412 TFKSWWL
+1412 
-1419 GRILDALEV
+1419 
-1428 QQWGYVNKIV
+1428 
-1438 MDTEDKILWSQ
+1438 
-1449 WSFDFSSGLPTLM
+1449 
-1462 FLTYVGSQVPWLGK
+1462 
-1476 GWFSNENLLSV
+1476 
-1487 ICQMWK
+1487 
-1493 FHRMPAFPL
+1493 
-1502 VSTHAVNDRCLGS
+1502 CLGS
-1515 VAVSLSHIRD
+1515 VAISLSHIGD

>member
-1 MAAGVARLCGDHGPR
+1 
-16 WALPLR
+16 
-22 PPLCLACSVETLG
+22 
-35 DGSASLVRKKHVLS
+35 
-49 RLQDALA
+49 
-56 WQALPVVQLLA
+56 
-67 QDERVCMHLI
+67 MHLI

-90 SALNLLVEVLVRL
+90 SALNLFVEVLVRL

-116 LDESQKELCKATTM
+116 LGESQKELCKATTM

-148 GFADILVVKHNNLVD
+148 GFADILVVKHNNVVD
-163 HLLMGLTYPNESI
+163 HLLMGLTYPNEGI

-184 GKLYSSPVGT
+184 SKLYSSPVGT
-194 ERLSGHFEERL
+194 EQLSGHFEERL
-205 CGVFLNTLECAQTKE
+205 CGVFLNTLGCAQTKE

-250 ETENPDFLEGE
+250 ETENPNFLEGE

-270 LLLTRDEML
+270 LLLTRDEMI

-313 CLLSKSE
+313 CLLCKNE

-382 PVEIKLFTN
+382 PVEVKLFTN
-391 RGVCIEAIDV
+391 RGVCVEAIDV

-410 LEVAVEA
+410 LDVAVEA

-431 CPPVPYEEL
+431 SPPVLYEEL

-452 DLSPPQSSKRHAVSQ
+452 DLSPSQSSKRHAGD
-467 KLLLVVSQSHP
+467 LLFSVSQSHP
-478 TNRNL
+478 ANRNL
-483 GGVPQR
+483 GRVPQR
-489 QSQFLLNTLESFRNA
+489 QGQFLLSTLESFRNA
-504 CRLAVQFQG
+504 CRLAVEFQG

-541 RICDNL
+541 RICDSL

-555 LERAV
+555 LETAV

-570 TLNTLFTVVPS
+570 TLNTLFTVVPN
-581 MRNNILVLHPP
+581 MRNKFSKKLASSSFIRLTLELKARFCSVQSNPVLNH
-592 DTGAEGQVLLCA
+592 TCSSFLCSLCLNLYSA
-604 ELMPEPLLS
+604 TEKRRTS
-613 HREEENFSGGQQEMS
+613 QEEQEMS
-628 ELLLKGLPQLNYTIA
+628 ELLQKGLPQLNYTIA

-651 TPEPFFLDQ
+651 TPEHFFLDQ
-660 SLCSHQHCFILLLYF
+660 SLCSHQQCFILLLYF

-700 QDCGDCPPPHIL
+700 QDHGDCPPSHIL

-725 GKALDVRSLSTIKR
+725 GNALDMRSLTTIR
-739 ILDNLPDLSLVY
+739 RMLDNLPDLSLVY

-762 RYPELMGRFGH
+762 CYPELMGRFGH

-788 EAEEADC
+788 EAEEADF
-795 GTSSQLNTANPLL
+795 GTSSQLNSADPLL

-821 LDLVSSSS
+821 LDLVCSSS

-844 ERNEDVLVC
+844 EINEDVLVC
-853 DLLRSRFLQILQ
+853 DLLRSQFLQILQ

-877 ANRNLPVLLSLLFL
+877 ANRNLPILLSLLFL

-897 GIRELDSTDLRLL
+897 GIRELDSTDFKLL

-918 KCSPRDT
+918 KCRPRDT

-949 AVAVLLSNV
+949 VAVLLSNV
-958 SLLELLQK
+958 PLLELLQK
-966 VLECTWLWSPP
+966 VLECTWRQSPP
-977 SRPAH
+977 SRPAY

-990 CSGWLLVASF
+990 CSGWLLVASL

-1005 RYNTESLN
+1005 RYNTEVHQTLSVDLTEVLN
-1013 SSATLTHAVVPIPG
+1013 AVVFRNKKPI
-1027 LSVGPS
+1027 
-1033 SCREG
+1033 
-1038 QLLATAGFWLPGSS
+1038 LLL
-1052 VLLPGSVAKV
+1052 
-1062 EPCLMVAVPATSCAW
+1062 
-1077 QADSHMLEVLQ
+1077 
-1088 GVVRTR
+1088 
-1094 ETSCQQLPDNSVS
+1094 VS
-1107 IMQFL
+1107 ILQFL
-1112 RAVLRQNFSSSLLVI
+1112 RALLQQNFSSLLVI
-1127 AGQNKAPSATQPQPS
+1127 VGQDTAESATQPQLS
-1142 SLQDT
+1142 SQQDT

-1162 SLQNLLVHVQLQRRV
+1162 SLQNLLVHVQLQ
-1177 MRRRENALA
+1177 
-1186 AVQCSEK
+1186 K
-1193 EDLLLSQ
+1193 DLLLSR

-1220 ALHVASQP
+1220 ALHIVSQP
-1228 WHRFLLFTLLSGGQ
+1228 WHRFLLFTLLNGGQ

-1247 PEVLRLMTLFV
+1247 PEVLRLITLFV
-1258 RYQSSNIISQKEISQ
+1258 RYQSRNIISQKEISQ
-1273 IIQEAAEANI
+1273 IIHEAAEANI
-1283 AELSEAT
+1283 AELPEAT
-1290 SCALHLFL
+1290 SCALHRFL
-1298 SQIQSSHYH
+1298 SQIQSSHYQL
-1307 VEPEQSEIIQTL
+1307 EPEQSGIIQTL

-1326 RTTCVKHQDIV
+1326 KTTCVKHQDIV
-1337 YPLIADVCD
+1337 YPLIGDVCGRCN
-1346 RGHYQLPCGERGNMQ
+1346 RGR
-1361 YLFFS
+1361 
-1366 QTCFCLPV
+1366 
-1374 FITLYCL
+1374 
-1381 KRVAVMEVAMAVISC
+1381 R
-1396 GCGDFLH
+1396 
-1403 LDEGIWMGE
+1403 
-1412 TFKSWWL
+1412 
-1419 GRILDALEV
+1419 DA
-1428 QQWGYVNKIV
+1428 
-1438 MDTEDKILWSQ
+1438 
-1449 WSFDFSSGLPTLM
+1449 
-1462 FLTYVGSQVPWLGK
+1462 
-1476 GWFSNENLLSV
+1476 
-1487 ICQMWK
+1487 
-1493 FHRMPAFPL
+1493 
-1502 VSTHAVNDRCLGS
+1502 
-1515 VAVSLSHIRD
+1515 

>member
-1 MAAGVARLCGDHGPR
+1 MAEPCGDHGPR

-22 PPLCLACSVETLG
+22 PPLCLACAVETLG

-67 QDERVCMHLI
+67 PDERVCMHLI

-103 VVELKSEQ
+103 LVELKSEQ
-111 YLHCI
+111 YLCCI

-148 GFADILVVKHNNLVD
+148 GFADMLVGKHNNLVD
-163 HLLMGLTYPNESI
+163 HLLMGLMYPNEGI

-205 CGVFLNTLECAQTKE
+205 CGVFLNTLGCAQTKE

-284 HCMAAVL
+284 HCMASVL

-297 YAPAFIHADVP
+297 YASAFIHADVP

-313 CLLSKSE
+313 CLLCKSE
-320 ILIWSVYCC
+320 FLIWSVYCC

-401 LMETVNCPV
+401 LMETVNCPA

-431 CPPVPYEEL
+431 SPPVPYEEL

-452 DLSPPQSSKRHAVSQ
+452 DLSPPQSTKRHAGD
-467 KLLLVVSQSHP
+467 LLFSVSQSHP
-478 TNRNL
+478 ANRNL
-483 GGVPQR
+483 GRVPQR
-489 QSQFLLNTLESFRNA
+489 HGQFLLNTLESFRNA
-504 CRLAVQFQG
+504 CRLAVEFQG

-541 RICDNL
+541 RICDSL

-555 LERAV
+555 LEKAV

-570 TLNTLFTVVPS
+570 TLSTLFTVVPS
-581 MRNNILVLHPP
+581 MRNKFSKKLASSSFIRLTLEVKARFCSVQSNPVLNH
-592 DTGAEGQVLLCA
+592 TCSSFLCSLCLNLYA
-604 ELMPEPLLS
+604 ATEKRRTS
-613 HREEENFSGGQQEMS
+613 QEEQEMS
-628 ELLLKGLPQLNYTIA
+628 ELLQKGLPQLNFTIA
-643 ESLLLLSE
+643 ESLLFLSE
-651 TPEPFFLDQ
+651 APEPFFLDQ

-682 FVPDAELF
+682 FVPEAELF

-700 QDCGDCPPPHIL
+700 QDHGDCPPPHIL

-725 GKALDVRSLSTIKR
+725 GKALDVRSLSTIRR

-762 RYPELMGRFGH
+762 SYSELMGKFGH
-773 QVLQLWFSWEDCKQT
+773 QILQLWFSWEDCKHS
-788 EAEEADC
+788 EAEEGDF
-795 GTSSQLNTANPLL
+795 GTSDQLNSANPLL

-821 LDLVSSSS
+821 LDLVCSGS
-829 VEVAWKVLMTLRTFL
+829 VEVAWKVLITLRTFL

-897 GIRELDSTDLRLL
+897 GIRELDSTDFKLL

-918 KCSPRDT
+918 KCRPRDT

-966 VLECTWLWSPP
+966 VLECTWLWSPT
-977 SRPAH
+977 SRPAY

-990 CSGWLLVASF
+990 CSGWLLVASL

-1005 RYNTESLN
+1005 RYNTEVHQ
-1013 SSATLTHAVVPIPG
+1013 T
-1027 LSVGPS
+1027 LSVD
-1033 SCREG
+1033 
-1038 QLLATAGFWLPGSS
+1038 L
-1052 VLLPGSVAKV
+1052 K
-1062 EPCLMVAVPATSCAW
+1062 
-1077 QADSHMLEVLQ
+1077 EVLNA
-1088 GVVRTR
+1088 VIFRNKKPI
-1094 ETSCQQLPDNSVS
+1094 LLLVS

-1127 AGQNKAPSATQPQPS
+1127 VGLNTAPSSTQPQPS

-1162 SLQNLLVHVQLQRRV
+1162 SLQNLLVHVQLQ
-1177 MRRRENALA
+1177 
-1186 AVQCSEK
+1186 K
-1193 EDLLLSQ
+1193 DLLLSQ

-1228 WHRFLLFTLLSGGQ
+1228 WHRFLLFTILSGGQ

-1258 RYQSSNIISQKEISQ
+1258 RYQSNNIISQKEISQ

-1283 AELSEAT
+1283 AELPEAT

-1298 SQIQSSHYH
+1298 SQIQSSHYQ
-1307 VEPEQSEIIQTL
+1307 VEPEQSGIIQTL

-1326 RTTCVKHQDIV
+1326 KTTCVKHQDIV
-1337 YPLIADVCD
+1337 
-1346 RGHYQLPCGERGNMQ
+1346 
-1361 YLFFS
+1361 
-1366 QTCFCLPV
+1366 
-1374 FITLYCL
+1374 
-1381 KRVAVMEVAMAVISC
+1381 
-1396 GCGDFLH
+1396 
-1403 LDEGIWMGE
+1403 
-1412 TFKSWWL
+1412 
-1419 GRILDALEV
+1419 
-1428 QQWGYVNKIV
+1428 
-1438 MDTEDKILWSQ
+1438 
-1449 WSFDFSSGLPTLM
+1449 
-1462 FLTYVGSQVPWLGK
+1462 
-1476 GWFSNENLLSV
+1476 
-1487 ICQMWK
+1487 
-1493 FHRMPAFPL
+1493 
-1502 VSTHAVNDRCLGS
+1502 CLGS
-1515 VAVSLSHIRD
+1515 VAVSLSHIGD

>member
-1 MAAGVARLCGDHGPR
+1 MNGPCTSPQPCGGAAAAGSRGGGRRAGPGPRACAGRGGGMAAEAAEACGAHGLR

-22 PPLCLACSVETLG
+22 PPLCLACAMETLG
-35 DGSASLVRKKHVLS
+35 DGSLVRKKHVLS
-49 RLQDALA
+49 RLHDALV

-67 QDERVCMHLI
+67 PDERVCMHLI
-77 GTLFGMLHSVEDS
+77 GTLLGKI
-90 SALNLLVEVLVRL
+90 LVRL

-111 YLHCI
+111 YLLCI

-130 RSSLPTFSLLG
+130 RSSLPTFTLLG

-148 GFADILVVKHNNLVD
+148 GFADILVVEHSNLVD
-163 HLLMGLTYPNESI
+163 HLLMGLTYPNEAI

-194 ERLSGHFEERL
+194 EWLSAHFEERL
-205 CGVFLNTLECAQTKE
+205 CGLFLNTLGRAQTKE
-220 LQVNCLGL
+220 LQINCLGL

-241 LMNNSKTEE
+241 LMNISKPEE
-250 ETENPDFLEGE
+250 ESENADFLEGE

-284 HCMAAVL
+284 HCLAATL

-313 CLLSKSE
+313 CLSCNSE

-347 GIESLVRSLQG
+347 GIESLVRSLHD
-358 VLLLNNVEL
+358 VLPLNNVEL

-391 RGVCIEAIDV
+391 RGVCIEAIDL

-410 LEVAVEA
+410 LEVVVEA
-417 VKAVAAFLRKDHLS
+417 VRAVSAFLRKDHLS
-431 CPPVPYEEL
+431 SPPIPYEEL

-452 DLSPPQSSKRHAVSQ
+452 DLSPPQS
-467 KLLLVVSQSHP
+467 

-483 GGVPQR
+483 SRVPQR
-489 QSQFLLNTLESFRNA
+489 QGQFLLNTLESFRNA
-504 CRLAVQFQG
+504 CRLAVEFQS
-513 DFMAQENA
+513 DPMAQENA
-521 FTAPNSESKDTLS
+521 FTAPNSESKDTLN
-534 NFSEFLL
+534 NFSKFLL
-541 RICDNL
+541 RICDTL
-547 CIPMVMSY
+547 CIPMVMNY

-560 SPSVTEVFIS
+560 SPSVMEVFIS
-570 TLNTLFTVVPS
+570 TLNTLFTVVPN
-581 MRNNILVLHPP
+581 MRNKFSKKLGMGTFLITACLLILVLFL
-592 DTGAEGQVLLCA
+592 E
-604 ELMPEPLLS
+604 
-613 HREEENFSGGQQEMS
+613 QEMS
-628 ELLLKGLPQLNYTIA
+628 ELLQKGLPQLNYTIA
-643 ESLLLLSE
+643 ESLLLLAE
-651 TPEPFFLDQ
+651 TPEPFSLDQ

-675 AYTFGDR
+675 ACTHGDR
-682 FVPDAELF
+682 FVPEAELF

-700 QDCGDCPPPHIL
+700 QDHGDCPPAYVL

-725 GKALDVRSLSTIKR
+725 GKTLDLRSLCTIRR
-739 ILDNLPDLSLVY
+739 ILDGFPDLSLVY

-762 RYPELMGRFGH
+762 HYPEFMGRFGH
-773 QVLQLWFSWEDCKQT
+773 QVLQLWFSWGDCKQT
-788 EAEEADC
+788 EIEEAGFGVSDQPN
-795 GTSSQLNTANPLL
+795 SANPLL
-808 PILKS
+808 LILKS

-821 LDLVSSSS
+821 LDLVCSSS

-844 ERNEDVLVC
+844 ETNEDVLVC

-865 QLLVESSSATLQ
+865 QLLVEST
-877 ANRNLPVLLSLLFL
+877 NRNLPVLLSLLFL

-897 GIRELDSTDLRLL
+897 GVRELDSTDFKLL

-918 KCSPRDT
+918 KCRPMDT

-958 SLLELLQK
+958 SLLQILQK
-966 VLECTWLWSPP
+966 VLEHTWCRSPHSEP
-977 SRPAH
+977 VY

-990 CSGWLLVASF
+990 CSGWLLVASL

-1005 RYNTESLN
+1005 RYNTEVHQTLSLDV
-1013 SSATLTHAVVPIPG
+1013 T
-1027 LSVGPS
+1027 
-1033 SCREG
+1033 
-1038 QLLATAGFWLPGSS
+1038 
-1052 VLLPGSVAKV
+1052 
-1062 EPCLMVAVPATSCAW
+1062 
-1077 QADSHMLEVLQ
+1077 EVLNA
-1088 GVVRTR
+1088 VIFRKKKPI
-1094 ETSCQQLPDNSVS
+1094 LLLVS

-1112 RAVLRQNFSSSLLVI
+1112 RAVLQQNFSSSLLVI
-1127 AGQNKAPSATQPQPS
+1127 VGENTAEGATRPQLP
-1142 SLQDT
+1142 SLQDA

-1152 AMQQV
+1152 AVQQV

-1162 SLQNLLVHVQLQRRV
+1162 SLQNLLVHKDFV
-1177 MRRRENALA
+1177 
-1186 AVQCSEK
+1186 
-1193 EDLLLSQ
+1193 LSQ

-1228 WHRFLLFTLLSGGQ
+1228 WHRFLLFTLLNWAQ

-1247 PEVLRLMTLFV
+1247 PEVLRLMTLFL

-1273 IIQEAAEANI
+1273 ILQEAAEANL
-1283 AELSEAT
+1283 AELRES
-1290 SCALHLFL
+1290 
-1298 SQIQSSHYH
+1298 
-1307 VEPEQSEIIQTL
+1307 
-1319 LDRLLGQ
+1319 LG
-1326 RTTCVKHQDIV
+1326 
-1337 YPLIADVCD
+1337 VC
-1346 RGHYQLPCGERGNMQ
+1346 
-1361 YLFFS
+1361 FS
-1366 QTCFCLPV
+1366 L
-1374 FITLYCL
+1374 
-1381 KRVAVMEVAMAVISC
+1381 
-1396 GCGDFLH
+1396 
-1403 LDEGIWMGE
+1403 
-1412 TFKSWWL
+1412 
-1419 GRILDALEV
+1419 
-1428 QQWGYVNKIV
+1428 
-1438 MDTEDKILWSQ
+1438 
-1449 WSFDFSSGLPTLM
+1449 
-1462 FLTYVGSQVPWLGK
+1462 
-1476 GWFSNENLLSV
+1476 
-1487 ICQMWK
+1487 
-1493 FHRMPAFPL
+1493 
-1502 VSTHAVNDRCLGS
+1502 
-1515 VAVSLSHIRD
+1515 

>member
-1 MAAGVARLCGDHGPR
+1 MAAGCARPCGGHEAR
-16 WALPLR
+16 WVLPLR
-22 PPLCLACSVETLG
+22 PPLCLACAVETLG

-49 RLQDALA
+49 RLHDALA

-67 QDERVCMHLI
+67 PDERVCIHLI
-77 GTLFGMLHSVEDS
+77 GTLFGMLHTVEDS
-90 SALNLLVEVLVRL
+90 GALDLFVEVVVRL
-103 VVELKSEQ
+103 VVELKSEL
-111 YLHCI
+111 YLRCI

-130 RSSLPTFSLLG
+130 RGSLPTFTLLG

-148 GFADILVVKHNNLVD
+148 GFADVLVVEHSNLVD
-163 HLLMGLTYPNESI
+163 HLLMGLTYPNEGI

-194 ERLSGHFEERL
+194 ERLSAHFEERL
-205 CGVFLNTLECAQTKE
+205 CGLFLNTLGRAQTKE

-228 LKELLKSDHFVSI
+228 LKELLKSEHFVSI

-250 ETENPDFLEGE
+250 ESENPDFLEGE

-284 HCMAAVL
+284 HCVAAVL

-313 CLLSKSE
+313 CLSCNSE

-347 GIESLVRSLQG
+347 GVESLVRSLQD
-358 VLLLNNVEL
+358 VLQLNNVEL

-410 LEVAVEA
+410 LEVVVEA
-417 VKAVAAFLRKDHLS
+417 VRAVAAFLRKDHLS
-431 CPPVPYEEL
+431 SPPVPYEEL
-440 QKLLEAVLKRCA
+440 QKLLEAVLRRCA
-452 DLSPPQSSKRHAVSQ
+452 DLSPSQSSKMHAGDLLFSVSR
-467 KLLLVVSQSHP
+467 SHP
-478 TNRNL
+478 ANRSL
-483 GGVPQR
+483 SRVPQR
-489 QSQFLLNTLESFRNA
+489 QGQFLLNTLESFRNA
-504 CRLAVQFQG
+504 CRLAVEFQS
-513 DFMAQENA
+513 DPMAQENA
-521 FTAPNSESKDTLS
+521 FTAPNSKSKDTLS

-541 RICDNL
+541 RICDSL
-547 CIPMVMSY
+547 CIPMVMNY

-560 SPSVTEVFIS
+560 SPSVMEVFIS
-570 TLNTLFTVVPS
+570 TLNTLFTVVPN
-581 MRNNILVLHPP
+581 MRNKFSKKLASSSFIRLTLELKARFCSVQSNPALNQACSSFLFS
-592 DTGAEGQVLLCA
+592 LCLNLYSA
-604 ELMPEPLLS
+604 TEKERTS
-613 HREEENFSGGQQEMS
+613 SQEEQEMS
-628 ELLLKGLPQLNYTIA
+628 ELLQKGLPQFNYTVA
-643 ESLLLLSE
+643 ESLLLLAE
-651 TPEPFFLDQ
+651 TLEPFSLDP

-675 AYTFGDR
+675 AYSLGDR
-682 FVPDAELF
+682 FVPEAELF
-690 LAVRNFLLSA
+690 LAIRNFLLSA
-700 QDCGDCPPPHIL
+700 QDHGDCPPPYIL

-725 GKALDVRSLSTIKR
+725 GKALDLRSLCTIRR

-751 VHCPLLLKFFL
+751 VHCPLLLKFLL

-773 QVLQLWFSWEDCKQT
+773 PVLQLWFSWGDCKQT
-788 EAEEADC
+788 ETEEAVFSVSD
-795 GTSSQLNTANPLL
+795 QLNSADPLL

-821 LDLVSSSS
+821 LDLVCSSS

-853 DLLRSRFLQILQ
+853 DLLRSQFLQILQ
-865 QLLVESSSATLQ
+865 QLLVESSSASLQ

-897 GIRELDSTDLRLL
+897 GVRELDSTDFKLL

-918 KCSPRDT
+918 KCRPRDT

-966 VLECTWLWSPP
+966 VLECTWLRSPP
-977 SRPAH
+977 SHPAY
-982 LSSEDALL
+982 LSPEDALL
-990 CSGWLLVASF
+990 CSGWLLVASL

-1005 RYNTESLN
+1005 RYNTEVHQTLSLD
-1013 SSATLTHAVVPIPG
+1013 LT
-1027 LSVGPS
+1027 
-1033 SCREG
+1033 
-1038 QLLATAGFWLPGSS
+1038 
-1052 VLLPGSVAKV
+1052 
-1062 EPCLMVAVPATSCAW
+1062 
-1077 QADSHMLEVLQ
+1077 EVLNA
-1088 GVVRTR
+1088 VIFRKKKPI
-1094 ETSCQQLPDNSVS
+1094 LLLVS
-1107 IMQFL
+1107 IVQFL

-1127 AGQNKAPSATQPQPS
+1127 VGQNTAQGAMQPQPS
-1142 SLQDT
+1142 SLQDA

-1152 AMQQV
+1152 AMGQI

-1162 SLQNLLVHVQLQRRV
+1162 SLQNLLVHVQLQ
-1177 MRRRENALA
+1177 
-1186 AVQCSEK
+1186 K
-1193 EDLLLSQ
+1193 DLLLSQ

-1228 WHRFLLFTLLSGGQ
+1228 WHRFLLFTLLNGGQ

-1247 PEVLRLMTLFV
+1247 PEVLRLMTLFL
-1258 RYQSSNIISQKEISQ
+1258 RYQSSNIISQKEITQ
-1273 IIQEAAEANI
+1273 ILQEATETNL
-1283 AELSEAT
+1283 AELPEAT
-1290 SCALHLFL
+1290 SRALHLFL
-1298 SQIQSSHYH
+1298 CQIQSSHCQ
-1307 VEPEQSEIIQTL
+1307 VEPVQSESIQTL
-1319 LDRLLGQ
+1319 LERLLGQ
-1326 RTTCVKHQDIV
+1326 RSACVKHQDIV
-1337 YPLIADVCD
+1337 
-1346 RGHYQLPCGERGNMQ
+1346 
-1361 YLFFS
+1361 
-1366 QTCFCLPV
+1366 
-1374 FITLYCL
+1374 
-1381 KRVAVMEVAMAVISC
+1381 
-1396 GCGDFLH
+1396 
-1403 LDEGIWMGE
+1403 
-1412 TFKSWWL
+1412 
-1419 GRILDALEV
+1419 
-1428 QQWGYVNKIV
+1428 
-1438 MDTEDKILWSQ
+1438 
-1449 WSFDFSSGLPTLM
+1449 
-1462 FLTYVGSQVPWLGK
+1462 
-1476 GWFSNENLLSV
+1476 
-1487 ICQMWK
+1487 
-1493 FHRMPAFPL
+1493 
-1502 VSTHAVNDRCLGS
+1502 CLGS
-1515 VAVSLSHIRD
+1515 VAVSLSHIGE

>member
-1 MAAGVARLCGDHGPR
+1 
-16 WALPLR
+16 
-22 PPLCLACSVETLG
+22 
-35 DGSASLVRKKHVLS
+35 
-49 RLQDALA
+49 QDALA

-67 QDERVCMHLI
+67 PDERGCLHLI
-77 GTLFGMLHSVEDS
+77 GTLFGMLHTVEDS
-90 SALNLLVEVLVRL
+90 SALDLFVEVLVRL

-111 YLHCI
+111 YLRCI
-116 LDESQKELCKATTM
+116 LDESQNELRKATTM
-130 RSSLPTFSLLG
+130 RGSLPTFTLLG

-148 GFADILVVKHNNLVD
+148 GFADILVVEHSSLVD
-163 HLLMGLTYPNESI
+163 HLLMGLTYPNEGI

-194 ERLSGHFEERL
+194 ERLSAHFEERL
-205 CGVFLNTLECAQTKE
+205 CGLFLNTLGRAQTKE

-241 LMNNSKTEE
+241 LMNNSQTAEE
-250 ETENPDFLEGE
+250 SENPDFLEGE

-284 HCMAAVL
+284 HCVAAVL

-313 CLLSKSE
+313 CLLCNSE

-347 GIESLVRSLQG
+347 GIESLVRSLQD
-358 VLLLNNVEL
+358 VLQLNNVEL

-410 LEVAVEA
+410 LEVVVEA
-417 VKAVAAFLRKDHLS
+417 VRAVAAFLRKDHLS
-431 CPPVPYEEL
+431 SPPVPYEEL

-452 DLSPPQSSKRHAVSQ
+452 DLSPPQSSKRHAGD
-467 KLLLVVSQSHP
+467 LLFSVSQSH
-478 TNRNL
+478 TANRNL
-483 GGVPQR
+483 SRVPQR
-489 QSQFLLNTLESFRNA
+489 QGQFLLSTLESFRNA
-504 CRLAVQFQG
+504 CRLAVEFQS
-513 DFMAQENA
+513 DSMAQENA

-541 RICDNL
+541 KICDSL
-547 CIPMVMSY
+547 CIPMVMNY

-560 SPSVTEVFIS
+560 SPSVMEVFIS
-570 TLNTLFTVVPS
+570 TLNTLFTVVPN
-581 MRNNILVLHPP
+581 MRNKFSKKLASCSFIRLTLELKARFCSVQSNPALNQACSSFLCGLCLSLYSA
-592 DTGAEGQVLLCA
+592 TEKERTSSQEGK
-604 ELMPEPLLS
+604 E
-613 HREEENFSGGQQEMS
+613 QEMS
-628 ELLLKGLPQLNYTIA
+628 ELLQKGLPQLNYTVA
-643 ESLLLLSE
+643 ESLLLLAE
-651 TPEPFFLDQ
+651 TPEPFSLDQ
-660 SLCSHQHCFILLLYF
+660 SLCSHQHCFILLLHF
-675 AYTFGDR
+675 AYTLGDSSNLLECR
-682 FVPDAELF
+682 FVPEADLF

-700 QDCGDCPPPHIL
+700 QDHGVCPPPYIL

-725 GKALDVRSLSTIKR
+725 GKALDLRSLCTIRR
-739 ILDNLPDLSLVY
+739 ILDNLPDLS
-751 VHCPLLLKFFL
+751 LLKFFL

-773 QVLQLWFSWEDCKQT
+773 QVLQLWFSWGDCKQT
-788 EAEEADC
+788 ETEEAGFGVSD
-795 GTSSQLNTANPLL
+795 QLNSANPLL

-821 LDLVSSSS
+821 LDLVCSSS

-865 QLLVESSSATLQ
+865 QLLVESSSASLQ

-897 GIRELDSTDLRLL
+897 GVRELDSTDFKLL

-918 KCSPRDT
+918 KCRPRDT

-966 VLECTWLWSPP
+966 VLECTWLRSPP
-977 SRPAH
+977 SEPAY

-990 CSGWLLVASF
+990 CSGWLLVASL

-1005 RYNTESLN
+1005 RYNTEVHQTLSLD
-1013 SSATLTHAVVPIPG
+1013 
-1027 LSVGPS
+1027 
-1033 SCREG
+1033 
-1038 QLLATAGFWLPGSS
+1038 LA
-1052 VLLPGSVAKV
+1052 
-1062 EPCLMVAVPATSCAW
+1062 
-1077 QADSHMLEVLQ
+1077 EVLNA
-1088 GVVRTR
+1088 VIFRKKKPI
-1094 ETSCQQLPDNSVS
+1094 LLLVS

-1112 RAVLRQNFSSSLLVI
+1112 RAVLRQNFSSPLLVI
-1127 AGQNKAPSATQPQPS
+1127 VGQNTAQGATQPQPS
-1142 SLQDT
+1142 SLQDA
-1147 ALHPL
+1147 ALHPF

-1162 SLQNLLVHVQLQRRV
+1162 SLQNLLVHVQLQ
-1177 MRRRENALA
+1177 
-1186 AVQCSEK
+1186 K
-1193 EDLLLSQ
+1193 DLLLSQ

-1212 LYVKNQDV
+1212 LYMKNQDI

-1228 WHRFLLFTLLSGGQ
+1228 WHRFLLFTLLNGGQ

-1247 PEVLRLMTLFV
+1247 PEVLRLMTLFLK
-1258 RYQSSNIISQKEISQ
+1258 YQSSNIISQKEISQ
-1273 IIQEAAEANI
+1273 ILQEAAEANL
-1283 AELSEAT
+1283 AELPEAT
-1290 SCALHLFL
+1290 SRALHLFL
-1298 SQIQSSHYH
+1298 CQIQSSHCQ
-1307 VEPEQSEIIQTL
+1307 VEPVQSGTIQTL
-1319 LDRLLGQ
+1319 LERLLGQ
-1326 RTTCVKHQDIV
+1326 RSTCVKHQDIV
-1337 YPLIADVCD
+1337 
-1346 RGHYQLPCGERGNMQ
+1346 
-1361 YLFFS
+1361 
-1366 QTCFCLPV
+1366 
-1374 FITLYCL
+1374 
-1381 KRVAVMEVAMAVISC
+1381 
-1396 GCGDFLH
+1396 
-1403 LDEGIWMGE
+1403 
-1412 TFKSWWL
+1412 
-1419 GRILDALEV
+1419 
-1428 QQWGYVNKIV
+1428 
-1438 MDTEDKILWSQ
+1438 
-1449 WSFDFSSGLPTLM
+1449 
-1462 FLTYVGSQVPWLGK
+1462 
-1476 GWFSNENLLSV
+1476 
-1487 ICQMWK
+1487 
-1493 FHRMPAFPL
+1493 
-1502 VSTHAVNDRCLGS
+1502 
-1515 VAVSLSHIRD
+1515 

>member
-1 MAAGVARLCGDHGPR
+1 MAAGATVPCGDHGPR

-22 PPLCLACSVETLG
+22 PPLCLACAVQTLG

-49 RLQDALA
+49 RLHDALA

-67 QDERVCMHLI
+67 PDERVCMHLI

-111 YLHCI
+111 YLYCI

-148 GFADILVVKHNNLVD
+148 GFAEILVVKHNNLVD
-163 HLLMGLTYPNESI
+163 HLLMGLTYPNEGI

-205 CGVFLNTLECAQTKE
+205 CGVFLNTLGCAQTKE
-220 LQVNCLGL
+220 LQINCLGL

-241 LMNNSKTEE
+241 FMNNLKTEE
-250 ETENPDFLEGE
+250 ESSENPDFLEGE

-313 CLLSKSE
+313 CLLCKSE

-417 VKAVAAFLRKDHLS
+417 VKAVAAFLRDCASCVCLRLLRKDHLS
-431 CPPVPYEEL
+431 SPPVPYEEL

-452 DLSPPQSSKRHAVSQ
+452 DLSPPQSSKRHAGD
-467 KLLLVVSQSHP
+467 LLFSVPQSHP
-478 TNRNL
+478 ANRNL
-483 GGVPQR
+483 GRVPQR
-489 QSQFLLNTLESFRNA
+489 QGQFLLNTLESFRNA
-504 CRLAVQFQG
+504 CRLAVEFQG

-541 RICDNL
+541 RICDSL

-570 TLNTLFTVVPS
+570 ALNTLFTVVPS
-581 MRNNILVLHPP
+581 MRNKFSEKLASSSFIRLTLELKARYCSVQSNPVLNN
-592 DTGAEGQVLLCA
+592 TCSSFLCSLCLNLYSA
-604 ELMPEPLLS
+604 TEKMRTS
-613 HREEENFSGGQQEMS
+613 SQEEQEMS
-628 ELLLKGLPQLNYTIA
+628 ELLQKGLPQLNYTIA
-643 ESLLLLSE
+643 ENLLLLSE
-651 TPEPFFLDQ
+651 NPEPFFLDQ

-700 QDCGDCPPPHIL
+700 QDHGDCPPPHIL

-725 GKALDVRSLSTIKR
+725 GKALDMRSLSTIRR

-762 RYPELMGRFGH
+762 RYPEFMGRFGH
-773 QVLQLWFSWEDCKQT
+773 QVLQLWFSWEHCKQT
-788 EAEEADC
+788 EVEEADF
-795 GTSSQLNTANPLL
+795 GSSDQLNSANPLL

-877 ANRNLPVLLSLLFL
+877 VC
-891 VQLRSK
+891 
-897 GIRELDSTDLRLL
+897 
-910 HQVSNLCG
+910 NLCG
-918 KCSPRDT
+918 KCNPRDT

-977 SRPAH
+977 SRPAC

-990 CSGWLLVASF
+990 CSGWLLVASL

-1005 RYNTESLN
+1005 RYNTEVHQ
-1013 SSATLTHAVVPIPG
+1013 T
-1027 LSVGPS
+1027 LSVD
-1033 SCREG
+1033 
-1038 QLLATAGFWLPGSS
+1038 LT
-1052 VLLPGSVAKV
+1052 
-1062 EPCLMVAVPATSCAW
+1062 
-1077 QADSHMLEVLQ
+1077 EVLNA
-1088 GVVRTR
+1088 VIFRNKKPI
-1094 ETSCQQLPDNSVS
+1094 LLLVS

-1127 AGQNKAPSATQPQPS
+1127 VSQNTAPSAAQPQPS
-1142 SLQDT
+1142 SLQDS

-1162 SLQNLLVHVQLQRRV
+1162 SLQNLLVHVQLQ
-1177 MRRRENALA
+1177 
-1186 AVQCSEK
+1186 K
-1193 EDLLLSQ
+1193 DLLLSP

-1283 AELSEAT
+1283 AELPEAT
-1290 SCALHLFL
+1290 SHALHLFL
-1298 SQIQSSHYH
+1298 SQIQNSHYQ
-1307 VEPEQSEIIQTL
+1307 VEPEQLGIIQTL

-1326 RTTCVKHQDIV
+1326 RTMCVKHQDIV
-1337 YPLIADVCD
+1337 
-1346 RGHYQLPCGERGNMQ
+1346 
-1361 YLFFS
+1361 
-1366 QTCFCLPV
+1366 
-1374 FITLYCL
+1374 
-1381 KRVAVMEVAMAVISC
+1381 
-1396 GCGDFLH
+1396 
-1403 LDEGIWMGE
+1403 
-1412 TFKSWWL
+1412 
-1419 GRILDALEV
+1419 
-1428 QQWGYVNKIV
+1428 
-1438 MDTEDKILWSQ
+1438 
-1449 WSFDFSSGLPTLM
+1449 
-1462 FLTYVGSQVPWLGK
+1462 
-1476 GWFSNENLLSV
+1476 
-1487 ICQMWK
+1487 
-1493 FHRMPAFPL
+1493 
-1502 VSTHAVNDRCLGS
+1502 CLGS
-1515 VAVSLSHIRD
+1515 VAVSLSHIGD